1 MKRCIFV
8 TSNQNNPNHYMKY
21 KLLCLFVLL
30 SFSLSDLYADIELSS
45 KQMRTSDGL
54 PSNSVRC
61 MFQDS
66 KGFLWLGT
74 LDGLTRYD
82 GNTFLTY
89 QLESGKHDQISLAD
103 NRIKHVAEDK
113 NGFLWIKTVPEL
125 FSCYDL
131 QKACFVDF
139 TGTGSDG
146 ENYSEIFMS
155 SNGDVWLWHRRNGVR
170 QIVCEDDRTMTSVK
184 FRTKFGNLPDD
195 RIKFINEDS
204 SGRIWIGTM
213 QGLAS
218 VYKGKVEFIDRKLNF
233 SSSFPHG
240 EDMYFLTKSGDVY
253 RCVNGSKKIDCL
265 ASLSAI
271 AGNTSVSTHSLIKD
285 KWVIFTSSEGVYEF
299 DFQNFQ
305 ITPCRELKINNGKV
319 IHDNYGDCWAYNNT
333 GRIYYINSKSGEIK
347 DFQLIPEEKMKYID
361 YERYHVV
368 RDDRGIVWISTYG
381 NGLFTYDIQE
391 DRLEHFVS
399 EGKNAGPIGSD
410 FLLCLMKDRTGGIW
424 VSSEYSGLSHISISN
439 KGITHVYP
447 ESPDVFDRSNTIRLL
462 TKMSNGDIWAGTRR
476 GGLYNYDSH
485 LKTKIDNHYLPYNI
499 YAISEDSRGNIWM
512 GTRGDGLK
520 IGDTWYK
527 RDPSNLFALS
537 HSNIYSIL
545 RDKKN
550 RMWVGTFGGGLEL
563 AEPTEKGQYKFRH
576 FFQGKK
582 YGLQIVRVMTEDE
595 KGMIWMG
602 TSEGICIFHPDSLI
616 ANEDNYHLFS
626 YTDGNFCSNEI
637 RCLFRDSKGR
647 MWVGTSGAGLNL
659 CELTDDCQ
667 SLKYTHYGIAEGL
680 VNNMVQSILEDHSGQ
695 LWIATEYGISRFN
708 PNSHSFENYFFSSYT
723 LGNVYSENSACMG
736 ADGKLIFGTNY
747 GLTIIDPKKIPTE
760 RLLSPIV
767 ITGLSVNGIQVK
779 PNMPGSPLQESLAYS
794 DKITLKY
801 FQNSFMLDFSTLDY
815 SDNGQIKYMYWLE
828 NYDKGWNVPSSL
840 SFATYKYLEPGSYI
854 FHVKYCDGAG
864 IWNDTETTL
873 KIVIVPPFWKTNWAM
888 LGYFILILIA
898 LYFTYRIIFNFN
910 RLRNRINVEK
920 QLTEYKLVFFTNISH
935 EFRTPLTLI
944 LGQIEVLMQMDLGT
958 TIYNRILRIYK
969 NAWHMRNLIS
979 ELLDFRKQEQG
990 YLKLKVEEQNLV
1002 TFTRQIY
1009 MCFYEYAQ
1017 KKEITYRFDN
1027 VEETISVWF
1036 DSKQLQKVIFNLLSN
1051 AFKYTPNKGSIRVE
1065 VRMLA
1070 SQAIV
1075 SVCDTGVGI
1084 PEEHISKIFER
1095 FYQTDNSSSFTLGTG
1110 IGLALAKGIMNMH
1123 HGKIDVESTVG
1134 KGTKFTLS
1142 LPLGNRH
1149 FSDEEMATV
1158 ESRESVIISEA
1169 VPMLPF
1175 EQIMDVE
1182 EEKTK
1187 VQENIKEE
1195 DKPIILLVDDNEE
1208 LLSMLEDLFL
1218 PIYKVYIAHDG
1229 REGLEMARQ
1238 IQPDLIISDV
1248 MMPEMSGKELCYKIK
1263 TNVELSHISV
1273 VLLTA
1278 QTSVEYVVEGLMFGA
1293 DDYVTKP
1300 FNVKVLIARC
1310 NNLIKNKKRLIA
1322 HYAGKTITESPVTE
1336 AINERDKELL
1346 AKCVNI
1352 IKENF
1357 ENPAFDV
1364 TALASELCVGRSKL
1378 YMQFKQMTGLT
1389 PNEFILKI
1397 KLDEAMSLLKNHPEL
1412 NISEI
1417 SIRLGFSSPRYF
1429 SKSFKA
1435 FFGVAPQTVR
1445 SRKKE

>member
-1 MKRCIFV
+1 MLLRYLKKIFYNSVAELREYKDGLALLTQGGVAFMDPV
-8 TSNQNNPNHYMKY
+8 TEKFSPLSNDVNVR
-21 KLLCLFVLL
+21 KLLNKR
-30 SFSLSDLYADIELSS
+30 YAFE
-45 KQMRTSDGL
+45 
-54 PSNSVRC
+54 
-61 MFQDS
+61 
-66 KGFLWLGT
+66 
-74 LDGLTRYD
+74 
-82 GNTFLTY
+82 TFLID
-89 QLESGKHDQISLAD
+89 S
-103 NRIKHVAEDK
+103 
-113 NGFLWIKTVPEL
+113 
-125 FSCYDL
+125 
-131 QKACFVDF
+131 
-139 TGTGSDG
+139 
-146 ENYSEIFMS
+146 
-155 SNGDVWLWHRRNGVR
+155 R
-170 QIVCEDDRTMTSVK
+170 QRM
-184 FRTKFGNLPDD
+184 
-195 RIKFINEDS
+195 
-204 SGRIWIGTM
+204 W
-213 QGLAS
+213 LAS
-218 VYKGKVEFIDRKLNF
+218 VNGGVICVDLPSSKITEYAMDTNNPSSIGRFKVV
-233 SSSFPHG
+233 H
-240 EDMYFLTKSGDVY
+240 
-253 RCVNGSKKIDCL
+253 
-265 ASLSAI
+265 
-271 AGNTSVSTHSLIKD
+271 
-285 KWVIFTSSEGVYEF
+285 IF
-299 DFQNFQ
+299 
-305 ITPCRELKINNGKV
+305 
-319 IHDNYGDCWAYNNT
+319 
-333 GRIYYINSKSGEIK
+333 
-347 DFQLIPEEKMKYID
+347 
-361 YERYHVV
+361 
-368 RDDRGIVWISTYG
+368 
-381 NGLFTYDIQE
+381 
-391 DRLEHFVS
+391 
-399 EGKNAGPIGSD
+399 
-410 FLLCLMKDRTGGIW
+410 
-424 VSSEYSGLSHISISN
+424 
-439 KGITHVYP
+439 
-447 ESPDVFDRSNTIRLL
+447 
-462 TKMSNGDIWAGTRR
+462 
-476 GGLYNYDSH
+476 
-485 LKTKIDNHYLPYNI
+485 
-499 YAISEDSRGNIWM
+499 EDSRGSVFFCTIGSGIYEYQEGEQSFKSYSTSNQCLPSDYCYYICESVEDHRLFILH
-512 GTRGDGLK
+512 GKGL
-520 IGDTWYK
+520 
-527 RDPSNLFALS
+527 
-537 HSNIYSIL
+537 SIF
-545 RDKKN
+545 N
-550 RMWVGTFGGGLEL
+550 R
-563 AEPTEKGQYKFRH
+563 EKGE
-576 FFQGKK
+576 
-582 YGLQIVRVMTEDE
+582 VENT
-595 KGMIWMG
+595 
-602 TSEGICIFHPDSLI
+602 
-616 ANEDNYHLFS
+616 YHLFNQTYS
-626 YTDGNFCSNEI
+626 QGSALYLDKNGTLFISGTNGLALFQKQSLYALPSKSLLNFDKLFIFNEEI
-637 RCLFRDSKGR
+637 CPNDQ
-647 MWVGTSGAGLNL
+647 SGI
-659 CELTDDCQ
+659 LTDILAKTSDIYLSYKQ
-667 SLKYTHYGIAEGL
+667 NNITVEFASFNYNNDRNRLFEYRLEGFDKAWTQTTGTTITYTNLPPGEY
-680 VNNMVQSILEDHSGQ
+680 ILRARPLAGKENLDEEVHLNIHVSAPFY
-695 LWIATEYGISRFN
+695 ATVWA
-708 PNSHSFENYFFSSYT
+708 YFFYLLCLLGVMIAFIRFKTRQAALKSS
-723 LGNVYSENSACMG
+723 LE
-736 ADGKLIFGTNY
+736 F
-747 GLTIIDPKKIPTE
+747 E
-760 RLLSPIV
+760 RKEKERIEEL
-767 ITGLSVNGIQVK
+767 NQVK
-779 PNMPGSPLQESLAYS
+779 
-794 DKITLKY
+794 
-801 FQNSFMLDFSTLDY
+801 
-815 SDNGQIKYMYWLE
+815 
-828 NYDKGWNVPSSL
+828 
-840 SFATYKYLEPGSYI
+840 
-854 FHVKYCDGAG
+854 
-864 IWNDTETTL
+864 
-873 KIVIVPPFWKTNWAM
+873 
-888 LGYFILILIA
+888 
-898 LYFTYRIIFNFN
+898 
-910 RLRNRINVEK
+910 LR
-920 QLTEYKLVFFTNISH
+920 FFTNISH

-1322 HYAGKTITESPVTE
+1322 HYAGKTITESPVAE

>member
-1 MKRCIFV
+1 M
-8 TSNQNNPNHYMKY
+8 
-21 KLLCLFVLL
+21 
-30 SFSLSDLYADIELSS
+30 A
-45 KQMRTSDGL
+45 
-54 PSNSVRC
+54 
-61 MFQDS
+61 
-66 KGFLWLGT
+66 
-74 LDGLTRYD
+74 
-82 GNTFLTY
+82 
-89 QLESGKHDQISLAD
+89 
-103 NRIKHVAEDK
+103 
-113 NGFLWIKTVPEL
+113 
-125 FSCYDL
+125 
-131 QKACFVDF
+131 
-139 TGTGSDG
+139 
-146 ENYSEIFMS
+146 
-155 SNGDVWLWHRRNGVR
+155 
-170 QIVCEDDRTMTSVK
+170 
-184 FRTKFGNLPDD
+184 
-195 RIKFINEDS
+195 EDS
-204 SGRIWIGTM
+204 SGRLWICTEGGGLNCYNADTGIFTRYQHRKGDASSVGSNNLKSIFYRKENERLYVGAHLGGIFVLDLKSNKGHTLHNIVGDPTSLPHEIVNDIQEYKDGLALLT
-213 QGLAS
+213 QGGVAFMDPVTEKFSPLSNDVNVRKLLNKRYAFETFLIDSRQRMWLAS
-218 VYKGKVEFIDRKLNF
+218 VNGGVICVDLPSSKITEYAMDTNNPSSIGRFKVV
-233 SSSFPHG
+233 H
-240 EDMYFLTKSGDVY
+240 
-253 RCVNGSKKIDCL
+253 
-265 ASLSAI
+265 
-271 AGNTSVSTHSLIKD
+271 
-285 KWVIFTSSEGVYEF
+285 IF
-299 DFQNFQ
+299 
-305 ITPCRELKINNGKV
+305 
-319 IHDNYGDCWAYNNT
+319 
-333 GRIYYINSKSGEIK
+333 
-347 DFQLIPEEKMKYID
+347 
-361 YERYHVV
+361 
-368 RDDRGIVWISTYG
+368 
-381 NGLFTYDIQE
+381 
-391 DRLEHFVS
+391 
-399 EGKNAGPIGSD
+399 
-410 FLLCLMKDRTGGIW
+410 
-424 VSSEYSGLSHISISN
+424 
-439 KGITHVYP
+439 
-447 ESPDVFDRSNTIRLL
+447 
-462 TKMSNGDIWAGTRR
+462 
-476 GGLYNYDSH
+476 
-485 LKTKIDNHYLPYNI
+485 
-499 YAISEDSRGNIWM
+499 EDSRGSVFFCTIGSGIYEYQEGEQSFKSYSTSNQCLPSDYCYYICESVEDHRLFILH
-512 GTRGDGLK
+512 GKGL
-520 IGDTWYK
+520 
-527 RDPSNLFALS
+527 
-537 HSNIYSIL
+537 SIF
-545 RDKKN
+545 N
-550 RMWVGTFGGGLEL
+550 R
-563 AEPTEKGQYKFRH
+563 EKGE
-576 FFQGKK
+576 
-582 YGLQIVRVMTEDE
+582 VENT
-595 KGMIWMG
+595 
-602 TSEGICIFHPDSLI
+602 
-616 ANEDNYHLFS
+616 YHLFNQTYS
-626 YTDGNFCSNEI
+626 QGSALYLDKNGTLFISGTNGLALFQKQSLYALPSKSLLNFDKLFIFNEEI
-637 RCLFRDSKGR
+637 CPNDQ
-647 MWVGTSGAGLNL
+647 SGI
-659 CELTDDCQ
+659 LTDILAKTSDIYLSYKQ
-667 SLKYTHYGIAEGL
+667 NNITVEFASFNYNNDRNRLFEYRLEGFDKAWTQTTGTTITYTNLPPGEY
-680 VNNMVQSILEDHSGQ
+680 ILRARPLAGKENLDEEVHLNIHVSAPFY
-695 LWIATEYGISRFN
+695 ATVWA
-708 PNSHSFENYFFSSYT
+708 YFFYLLCLLGVMIAFIRFKTRQAALKSS
-723 LGNVYSENSACMG
+723 LE
-736 ADGKLIFGTNY
+736 F
-747 GLTIIDPKKIPTE
+747 E
-760 RLLSPIV
+760 RKEKERIEEL
-767 ITGLSVNGIQVK
+767 NQVK
-779 PNMPGSPLQESLAYS
+779 
-794 DKITLKY
+794 
-801 FQNSFMLDFSTLDY
+801 
-815 SDNGQIKYMYWLE
+815 
-828 NYDKGWNVPSSL
+828 
-840 SFATYKYLEPGSYI
+840 
-854 FHVKYCDGAG
+854 
-864 IWNDTETTL
+864 
-873 KIVIVPPFWKTNWAM
+873 
-888 LGYFILILIA
+888 
-898 LYFTYRIIFNFN
+898 
-910 RLRNRINVEK
+910 LR
-920 QLTEYKLVFFTNISH
+920 FFTNISH

-1149 FSDEEMATV
+1149 FSDEEMTTV

>member
-1 MKRCIFV
+1 MWICTEGGGLNCYNADTGIFTRYQHRKGDASSVGSNNLKSIFYRKENERLYVGAHLGGIFV
-8 TSNQNNPNHYMKY
+8 LDLKSNKGHTLHNIVGDPTSLPHEIVNDIQEYKDGLALLTQGGVAFMDPVTEKFSPLSNDVNVR
-21 KLLCLFVLL
+21 KLLNKR
-30 SFSLSDLYADIELSS
+30 YAFE
-45 KQMRTSDGL
+45 
-54 PSNSVRC
+54 
-61 MFQDS
+61 
-66 KGFLWLGT
+66 
-74 LDGLTRYD
+74 
-82 GNTFLTY
+82 TFLID
-89 QLESGKHDQISLAD
+89 S
-103 NRIKHVAEDK
+103 
-113 NGFLWIKTVPEL
+113 
-125 FSCYDL
+125 
-131 QKACFVDF
+131 
-139 TGTGSDG
+139 
-146 ENYSEIFMS
+146 
-155 SNGDVWLWHRRNGVR
+155 R
-170 QIVCEDDRTMTSVK
+170 QRM
-184 FRTKFGNLPDD
+184 
-195 RIKFINEDS
+195 
-204 SGRIWIGTM
+204 W
-213 QGLAS
+213 LAS
-218 VYKGKVEFIDRKLNF
+218 VNGGVICVDLPSSKITEYAMDTNNPSSIGRFKVV
-233 SSSFPHG
+233 H
-240 EDMYFLTKSGDVY
+240 
-253 RCVNGSKKIDCL
+253 
-265 ASLSAI
+265 
-271 AGNTSVSTHSLIKD
+271 
-285 KWVIFTSSEGVYEF
+285 IF
-299 DFQNFQ
+299 
-305 ITPCRELKINNGKV
+305 
-319 IHDNYGDCWAYNNT
+319 
-333 GRIYYINSKSGEIK
+333 
-347 DFQLIPEEKMKYID
+347 
-361 YERYHVV
+361 
-368 RDDRGIVWISTYG
+368 
-381 NGLFTYDIQE
+381 
-391 DRLEHFVS
+391 
-399 EGKNAGPIGSD
+399 
-410 FLLCLMKDRTGGIW
+410 
-424 VSSEYSGLSHISISN
+424 
-439 KGITHVYP
+439 
-447 ESPDVFDRSNTIRLL
+447 
-462 TKMSNGDIWAGTRR
+462 
-476 GGLYNYDSH
+476 
-485 LKTKIDNHYLPYNI
+485 
-499 YAISEDSRGNIWM
+499 EDSRGSVFFCTIGSGIYEYQEGEQSFKSYSTSNQCLPSDYCYYICESVEDHRLFILH
-512 GTRGDGLK
+512 GKGL
-520 IGDTWYK
+520 
-527 RDPSNLFALS
+527 
-537 HSNIYSIL
+537 SIF
-545 RDKKN
+545 N
-550 RMWVGTFGGGLEL
+550 R
-563 AEPTEKGQYKFRH
+563 EKGE
-576 FFQGKK
+576 
-582 YGLQIVRVMTEDE
+582 VENT
-595 KGMIWMG
+595 
-602 TSEGICIFHPDSLI
+602 
-616 ANEDNYHLFS
+616 YHLFNQTYS
-626 YTDGNFCSNEI
+626 QGSALYLDKNGTLFISGTNGLALFQKQSLYALPSKSLLNFDKLFIFNEEI
-637 RCLFRDSKGR
+637 CPNDQ
-647 MWVGTSGAGLNL
+647 SGI
-659 CELTDDCQ
+659 LTDILAKTSDIYLSYKQ
-667 SLKYTHYGIAEGL
+667 NNITVEFASFNYNNDRNRLFEYRLEGFDKAWTQTTGTTITYTNLPPGEY
-680 VNNMVQSILEDHSGQ
+680 ILRARPLAGKENLDEEVHLNIHVSAPFY
-695 LWIATEYGISRFN
+695 ATVWA
-708 PNSHSFENYFFSSYT
+708 YFFYLLCLLGVMIAFIRFKTRQAALKSS
-723 LGNVYSENSACMG
+723 LE
-736 ADGKLIFGTNY
+736 F
-747 GLTIIDPKKIPTE
+747 E
-760 RLLSPIV
+760 RKEKERIEEL
-767 ITGLSVNGIQVK
+767 NQVK
-779 PNMPGSPLQESLAYS
+779 
-794 DKITLKY
+794 
-801 FQNSFMLDFSTLDY
+801 
-815 SDNGQIKYMYWLE
+815 
-828 NYDKGWNVPSSL
+828 
-840 SFATYKYLEPGSYI
+840 
-854 FHVKYCDGAG
+854 
-864 IWNDTETTL
+864 
-873 KIVIVPPFWKTNWAM
+873 
-888 LGYFILILIA
+888 
-898 LYFTYRIIFNFN
+898 
-910 RLRNRINVEK
+910 LR
-920 QLTEYKLVFFTNISH
+920 FFTNISH

-1322 HYAGKTITESPVTE
+1322 HYAGKTITESPVAE

>member
-1 MKRCIFV
+1 MYLDKNGTLFISGTNGLALFQKQSLYALPSKSLLNFDKLFIFNEEICPNDQSGILTDILAK
-8 TSNQNNPNHYMKY
+8 TSDIYLSYKQNNITVEFASFNYNNDRNRLFEYRLEGFDKAWTQTTGTTITYTNLPPGEYILRARPLAGKENLDEEVHLNIHVSAPFYATVWAY
-21 KLLCLFVLL
+21 FFYLLCLLGVMIAFIRFKTRQAALK
-30 SFSLSDLYADIELSS
+30 SSLEFERKEKERIE
-45 KQMRTSDGL
+45 
-54 PSNSVRC
+54 
-61 MFQDS
+61 
-66 KGFLWLGT
+66 
-74 LDGLTRYD
+74 
-82 GNTFLTY
+82 
-89 QLESGKHDQISLAD
+89 
-103 NRIKHVAEDK
+103 
-113 NGFLWIKTVPEL
+113 EL
-125 FSCYDL
+125 
-131 QKACFVDF
+131 
-139 TGTGSDG
+139 
-146 ENYSEIFMS
+146 N
-155 SNGDVWLWHRRNGVR
+155 
-170 QIVCEDDRTMTSVK
+170 
-184 FRTKFGNLPDD
+184 
-195 RIKFINEDS
+195 
-204 SGRIWIGTM
+204 
-213 QGLAS
+213 
-218 VYKGKVEFIDRKLNF
+218 
-233 SSSFPHG
+233 
-240 EDMYFLTKSGDVY
+240 
-253 RCVNGSKKIDCL
+253 
-265 ASLSAI
+265 
-271 AGNTSVSTHSLIKD
+271 
-285 KWVIFTSSEGVYEF
+285 
-299 DFQNFQ
+299 
-305 ITPCRELKINNGKV
+305 
-319 IHDNYGDCWAYNNT
+319 
-333 GRIYYINSKSGEIK
+333 
-347 DFQLIPEEKMKYID
+347 
-361 YERYHVV
+361 
-368 RDDRGIVWISTYG
+368 
-381 NGLFTYDIQE
+381 
-391 DRLEHFVS
+391 
-399 EGKNAGPIGSD
+399 
-410 FLLCLMKDRTGGIW
+410 
-424 VSSEYSGLSHISISN
+424 
-439 KGITHVYP
+439 
-447 ESPDVFDRSNTIRLL
+447 
-462 TKMSNGDIWAGTRR
+462 
-476 GGLYNYDSH
+476 
-485 LKTKIDNHYLPYNI
+485 
-499 YAISEDSRGNIWM
+499 
-512 GTRGDGLK
+512 
-520 IGDTWYK
+520 
-527 RDPSNLFALS
+527 
-537 HSNIYSIL
+537 
-545 RDKKN
+545 
-550 RMWVGTFGGGLEL
+550 
-563 AEPTEKGQYKFRH
+563 
-576 FFQGKK
+576 
-582 YGLQIVRVMTEDE
+582 
-595 KGMIWMG
+595 
-602 TSEGICIFHPDSLI
+602 
-616 ANEDNYHLFS
+616 
-626 YTDGNFCSNEI
+626 
-637 RCLFRDSKGR
+637 
-647 MWVGTSGAGLNL
+647 
-659 CELTDDCQ
+659 
-667 SLKYTHYGIAEGL
+667 
-680 VNNMVQSILEDHSGQ
+680 
-695 LWIATEYGISRFN
+695 
-708 PNSHSFENYFFSSYT
+708 
-723 LGNVYSENSACMG
+723 
-736 ADGKLIFGTNY
+736 
-747 GLTIIDPKKIPTE
+747 
-760 RLLSPIV
+760 
-767 ITGLSVNGIQVK
+767 QVK
-779 PNMPGSPLQESLAYS
+779 
-794 DKITLKY
+794 
-801 FQNSFMLDFSTLDY
+801 
-815 SDNGQIKYMYWLE
+815 
-828 NYDKGWNVPSSL
+828 
-840 SFATYKYLEPGSYI
+840 
-854 FHVKYCDGAG
+854 
-864 IWNDTETTL
+864 
-873 KIVIVPPFWKTNWAM
+873 
-888 LGYFILILIA
+888 
-898 LYFTYRIIFNFN
+898 
-910 RLRNRINVEK
+910 LR
-920 QLTEYKLVFFTNISH
+920 FFTNISH

>member
-1 MKRCIFV
+1 LFIFNEEICPNDQSGILTDILAK
-8 TSNQNNPNHYMKY
+8 TSDIYLSYKQNNITVEFASFNYNNDRNRLFEYRLEGFDKAWTQTTGTTITYTNLPPGEYILRARPLAGKENLDEEVHLNIHVSAPFYATVWAY
-21 KLLCLFVLL
+21 FFYLLCLLGVMIAFIRFKTRQAALK
-30 SFSLSDLYADIELSS
+30 SSLEFERKEKERIE
-45 KQMRTSDGL
+45 
-54 PSNSVRC
+54 
-61 MFQDS
+61 
-66 KGFLWLGT
+66 
-74 LDGLTRYD
+74 
-82 GNTFLTY
+82 
-89 QLESGKHDQISLAD
+89 
-103 NRIKHVAEDK
+103 
-113 NGFLWIKTVPEL
+113 EL
-125 FSCYDL
+125 
-131 QKACFVDF
+131 
-139 TGTGSDG
+139 
-146 ENYSEIFMS
+146 N
-155 SNGDVWLWHRRNGVR
+155 
-170 QIVCEDDRTMTSVK
+170 
-184 FRTKFGNLPDD
+184 
-195 RIKFINEDS
+195 
-204 SGRIWIGTM
+204 
-213 QGLAS
+213 
-218 VYKGKVEFIDRKLNF
+218 
-233 SSSFPHG
+233 
-240 EDMYFLTKSGDVY
+240 
-253 RCVNGSKKIDCL
+253 
-265 ASLSAI
+265 
-271 AGNTSVSTHSLIKD
+271 
-285 KWVIFTSSEGVYEF
+285 
-299 DFQNFQ
+299 
-305 ITPCRELKINNGKV
+305 
-319 IHDNYGDCWAYNNT
+319 
-333 GRIYYINSKSGEIK
+333 
-347 DFQLIPEEKMKYID
+347 
-361 YERYHVV
+361 
-368 RDDRGIVWISTYG
+368 
-381 NGLFTYDIQE
+381 
-391 DRLEHFVS
+391 
-399 EGKNAGPIGSD
+399 
-410 FLLCLMKDRTGGIW
+410 
-424 VSSEYSGLSHISISN
+424 
-439 KGITHVYP
+439 
-447 ESPDVFDRSNTIRLL
+447 
-462 TKMSNGDIWAGTRR
+462 
-476 GGLYNYDSH
+476 
-485 LKTKIDNHYLPYNI
+485 
-499 YAISEDSRGNIWM
+499 
-512 GTRGDGLK
+512 
-520 IGDTWYK
+520 
-527 RDPSNLFALS
+527 
-537 HSNIYSIL
+537 
-545 RDKKN
+545 
-550 RMWVGTFGGGLEL
+550 
-563 AEPTEKGQYKFRH
+563 
-576 FFQGKK
+576 
-582 YGLQIVRVMTEDE
+582 
-595 KGMIWMG
+595 
-602 TSEGICIFHPDSLI
+602 
-616 ANEDNYHLFS
+616 
-626 YTDGNFCSNEI
+626 
-637 RCLFRDSKGR
+637 
-647 MWVGTSGAGLNL
+647 
-659 CELTDDCQ
+659 
-667 SLKYTHYGIAEGL
+667 
-680 VNNMVQSILEDHSGQ
+680 
-695 LWIATEYGISRFN
+695 
-708 PNSHSFENYFFSSYT
+708 
-723 LGNVYSENSACMG
+723 
-736 ADGKLIFGTNY
+736 
-747 GLTIIDPKKIPTE
+747 
-760 RLLSPIV
+760 
-767 ITGLSVNGIQVK
+767 QVK
-779 PNMPGSPLQESLAYS
+779 
-794 DKITLKY
+794 
-801 FQNSFMLDFSTLDY
+801 
-815 SDNGQIKYMYWLE
+815 
-828 NYDKGWNVPSSL
+828 
-840 SFATYKYLEPGSYI
+840 
-854 FHVKYCDGAG
+854 
-864 IWNDTETTL
+864 
-873 KIVIVPPFWKTNWAM
+873 
-888 LGYFILILIA
+888 
-898 LYFTYRIIFNFN
+898 
-910 RLRNRINVEK
+910 LR
-920 QLTEYKLVFFTNISH
+920 FFTNISH

-1273 VLLTA
+1273 ILLTA

>member
-1 MKRCIFV
+1 MNCYNADTGIFTRYQHRKGDASSVGSNNLKSIFYRKENERLYVGAHLGGIFV
-8 TSNQNNPNHYMKY
+8 LDLKSNKGHTLHNIVGDPTSLPHEIVNDIQEYKDGLALLTQGGVAFMDPVTEKFSPLSNDVNVR
-21 KLLCLFVLL
+21 KLLNKR
-30 SFSLSDLYADIELSS
+30 YAFE
-45 KQMRTSDGL
+45 
-54 PSNSVRC
+54 
-61 MFQDS
+61 
-66 KGFLWLGT
+66 
-74 LDGLTRYD
+74 
-82 GNTFLTY
+82 TFLID
-89 QLESGKHDQISLAD
+89 S
-103 NRIKHVAEDK
+103 
-113 NGFLWIKTVPEL
+113 
-125 FSCYDL
+125 
-131 QKACFVDF
+131 
-139 TGTGSDG
+139 
-146 ENYSEIFMS
+146 
-155 SNGDVWLWHRRNGVR
+155 R
-170 QIVCEDDRTMTSVK
+170 QRM
-184 FRTKFGNLPDD
+184 
-195 RIKFINEDS
+195 
-204 SGRIWIGTM
+204 W
-213 QGLAS
+213 LAS
-218 VYKGKVEFIDRKLNF
+218 VNGGVICVDLPSSKITEYAMDTNNPSSIGRFKVV
-233 SSSFPHG
+233 H
-240 EDMYFLTKSGDVY
+240 
-253 RCVNGSKKIDCL
+253 
-265 ASLSAI
+265 
-271 AGNTSVSTHSLIKD
+271 
-285 KWVIFTSSEGVYEF
+285 IF
-299 DFQNFQ
+299 
-305 ITPCRELKINNGKV
+305 
-319 IHDNYGDCWAYNNT
+319 
-333 GRIYYINSKSGEIK
+333 
-347 DFQLIPEEKMKYID
+347 
-361 YERYHVV
+361 
-368 RDDRGIVWISTYG
+368 
-381 NGLFTYDIQE
+381 
-391 DRLEHFVS
+391 
-399 EGKNAGPIGSD
+399 
-410 FLLCLMKDRTGGIW
+410 
-424 VSSEYSGLSHISISN
+424 
-439 KGITHVYP
+439 
-447 ESPDVFDRSNTIRLL
+447 
-462 TKMSNGDIWAGTRR
+462 
-476 GGLYNYDSH
+476 
-485 LKTKIDNHYLPYNI
+485 
-499 YAISEDSRGNIWM
+499 EDSRGSVFFCTIGSGIYEYQEGEQSFKSYSTSNQCLPSDYCYYICESVEDHRLFILH
-512 GTRGDGLK
+512 GKGL
-520 IGDTWYK
+520 
-527 RDPSNLFALS
+527 
-537 HSNIYSIL
+537 SIF
-545 RDKKN
+545 N
-550 RMWVGTFGGGLEL
+550 R
-563 AEPTEKGQYKFRH
+563 EKGE
-576 FFQGKK
+576 
-582 YGLQIVRVMTEDE
+582 VENT
-595 KGMIWMG
+595 
-602 TSEGICIFHPDSLI
+602 
-616 ANEDNYHLFS
+616 YHLFNQTYS
-626 YTDGNFCSNEI
+626 QGSALYLDKNGTLFISGTNGLALFQKQSLYALPSKNLLNFDKLFIFNEEI
-637 RCLFRDSKGR
+637 CPNDQ
-647 MWVGTSGAGLNL
+647 SGI
-659 CELTDDCQ
+659 LTDILAKTSDIYLSYKQ
-667 SLKYTHYGIAEGL
+667 NNITVEFASFNYNNDRNRLFEYRLEGFDKAWTQTTTGTTITYTNLPPGEY
-680 VNNMVQSILEDHSGQ
+680 ILRARPLAGKENLDEEVHLNIHVSAPFY
-695 LWIATEYGISRFN
+695 ATVWA
-708 PNSHSFENYFFSSYT
+708 YFFYLLCLLGVMIAFIRFKTRQAALKSS
-723 LGNVYSENSACMG
+723 LE
-736 ADGKLIFGTNY
+736 F
-747 GLTIIDPKKIPTE
+747 E
-760 RLLSPIV
+760 RKEKERIEEL
-767 ITGLSVNGIQVK
+767 NQVK
-779 PNMPGSPLQESLAYS
+779 
-794 DKITLKY
+794 
-801 FQNSFMLDFSTLDY
+801 
-815 SDNGQIKYMYWLE
+815 
-828 NYDKGWNVPSSL
+828 
-840 SFATYKYLEPGSYI
+840 
-854 FHVKYCDGAG
+854 
-864 IWNDTETTL
+864 
-873 KIVIVPPFWKTNWAM
+873 
-888 LGYFILILIA
+888 
-898 LYFTYRIIFNFN
+898 
-910 RLRNRINVEK
+910 LR
-920 QLTEYKLVFFTNISH
+920 FFTNISH

>member
-1 MKRCIFV
+1 MSDNQIRCVLEDDFKHIWVGTFRGLDCYDPTIDKWEHYTRYGDSPNTLSHHSV
-8 TSNQNNPNHYMKY
+8 LSLHKDMQGNIWVGTYYGGVNVFNPSKTSNHFYYAEPLQED
-21 KLLCLFVLL
+21 CL
-30 SFSLSDLYADIELSS
+30 SF
-45 KQMRTSDGL
+45 
-54 PSNSVRC
+54 PVV
-61 MFQDS
+61 
-66 KGFLWLGT
+66 
-74 LDGLTRYD
+74 
-82 GNTFLTY
+82 
-89 QLESGKHDQISLAD
+89 GKMA
-103 NRIKHVAEDK
+103 
-113 NGFLWIKTVPEL
+113 
-125 FSCYDL
+125 
-131 QKACFVDF
+131 
-139 TGTGSDG
+139 
-146 ENYSEIFMS
+146 
-155 SNGDVWLWHRRNGVR
+155 
-170 QIVCEDDRTMTSVK
+170 
-184 FRTKFGNLPDD
+184 
-195 RIKFINEDS
+195 EDS
-204 SGRIWIGTM
+204 SGRLWICTEGGGLNCYNADTGIFTRYQHRKGDASSVGSNNLKSIFYRKENERLYVGAHLGGIFVLDLKSNKGHTLHNIVGDPTSLPHEIVNDIQEYKDGLALLT
-213 QGLAS
+213 QGGVAFMDPVTEKFSPLSNDVNVRKLLNKRYAFETFLIDSRQRMWLAS
-218 VYKGKVEFIDRKLNF
+218 VNGGVICVDLPSSKITEYAMDTNNPSSIGRFKVV
-233 SSSFPHG
+233 H
-240 EDMYFLTKSGDVY
+240 
-253 RCVNGSKKIDCL
+253 
-265 ASLSAI
+265 
-271 AGNTSVSTHSLIKD
+271 
-285 KWVIFTSSEGVYEF
+285 IF
-299 DFQNFQ
+299 
-305 ITPCRELKINNGKV
+305 
-319 IHDNYGDCWAYNNT
+319 
-333 GRIYYINSKSGEIK
+333 
-347 DFQLIPEEKMKYID
+347 
-361 YERYHVV
+361 
-368 RDDRGIVWISTYG
+368 
-381 NGLFTYDIQE
+381 
-391 DRLEHFVS
+391 
-399 EGKNAGPIGSD
+399 
-410 FLLCLMKDRTGGIW
+410 
-424 VSSEYSGLSHISISN
+424 
-439 KGITHVYP
+439 
-447 ESPDVFDRSNTIRLL
+447 
-462 TKMSNGDIWAGTRR
+462 
-476 GGLYNYDSH
+476 
-485 LKTKIDNHYLPYNI
+485 
-499 YAISEDSRGNIWM
+499 EDSRGSVFFCTIGSGIYEYQEGEQSFKSYSTSNQCLPSDYCYYICESVEDHRLFILH
-512 GTRGDGLK
+512 GKGL
-520 IGDTWYK
+520 
-527 RDPSNLFALS
+527 
-537 HSNIYSIL
+537 SIF
-545 RDKKN
+545 N
-550 RMWVGTFGGGLEL
+550 R
-563 AEPTEKGQYKFRH
+563 EKGE
-576 FFQGKK
+576 
-582 YGLQIVRVMTEDE
+582 VENT
-595 KGMIWMG
+595 
-602 TSEGICIFHPDSLI
+602 
-616 ANEDNYHLFS
+616 YHLFNQTYS
-626 YTDGNFCSNEI
+626 QGSALYLDKNGTLFISGTNGLALFQKQSLYALPSKNLLNFDKLFIFNEEI
-637 RCLFRDSKGR
+637 CPNDQ
-647 MWVGTSGAGLNL
+647 SGI
-659 CELTDDCQ
+659 LTDILAKTSDIYLSYKQ
-667 SLKYTHYGIAEGL
+667 NNITVEFASFNYNNDRNRLFEYRLEGFDKAWTQTTGTTITYTNLPPGEY
-680 VNNMVQSILEDHSGQ
+680 ILRARPLAGKENLDEEVHLNIHVSAPFY
-695 LWIATEYGISRFN
+695 ATVWA
-708 PNSHSFENYFFSSYT
+708 YFFYLLCLLGVMIAFIRFKTRQAALKSS
-723 LGNVYSENSACMG
+723 LE
-736 ADGKLIFGTNY
+736 F
-747 GLTIIDPKKIPTE
+747 E
-760 RLLSPIV
+760 RKEKERIEEL
-767 ITGLSVNGIQVK
+767 NQVK
-779 PNMPGSPLQESLAYS
+779 
-794 DKITLKY
+794 
-801 FQNSFMLDFSTLDY
+801 
-815 SDNGQIKYMYWLE
+815 
-828 NYDKGWNVPSSL
+828 
-840 SFATYKYLEPGSYI
+840 
-854 FHVKYCDGAG
+854 
-864 IWNDTETTL
+864 
-873 KIVIVPPFWKTNWAM
+873 
-888 LGYFILILIA
+888 
-898 LYFTYRIIFNFN
+898 
-910 RLRNRINVEK
+910 LR
-920 QLTEYKLVFFTNISH
+920 FFTNISH

-969 NAWHMRNLIS
+969 NAWYMRNLIS

-1051 AFKYTPNKGSIRVE
+1051 AFKYTPNKGSIRV
-1065 VRMLA
+1065 
-1070 SQAIV
+1070 
-1075 SVCDTGVGI
+1075 SVCDTGVSI

>member
-1 MKRCIFV
+1 MPSDYCYYICESVEDHRLFILHGKGLSIFNREKGEV
-8 TSNQNNPNHYMKY
+8 ENTYHLFNQTYSQGSALYLDKNGTLFISGTNGLALFQKQSLYALPSKNLLNFDKLFIFNEEICPNDQSGILTDILAKTSDIYLSYKQNNITVEFASFNYNNDRNRLFEYRLEGFDKAWTQTTGTTITYTNLPPGEYILRARPLAGKENLDKEVHLNIHVSAPFYATVWAY
-21 KLLCLFVLL
+21 FFYLLCLLGVMIAFIRFKTRQAALK
-30 SFSLSDLYADIELSS
+30 SSLEFERKEKERIE
-45 KQMRTSDGL
+45 
-54 PSNSVRC
+54 
-61 MFQDS
+61 
-66 KGFLWLGT
+66 
-74 LDGLTRYD
+74 
-82 GNTFLTY
+82 
-89 QLESGKHDQISLAD
+89 
-103 NRIKHVAEDK
+103 
-113 NGFLWIKTVPEL
+113 EL
-125 FSCYDL
+125 
-131 QKACFVDF
+131 
-139 TGTGSDG
+139 
-146 ENYSEIFMS
+146 N
-155 SNGDVWLWHRRNGVR
+155 
-170 QIVCEDDRTMTSVK
+170 
-184 FRTKFGNLPDD
+184 
-195 RIKFINEDS
+195 
-204 SGRIWIGTM
+204 
-213 QGLAS
+213 
-218 VYKGKVEFIDRKLNF
+218 
-233 SSSFPHG
+233 
-240 EDMYFLTKSGDVY
+240 
-253 RCVNGSKKIDCL
+253 
-265 ASLSAI
+265 
-271 AGNTSVSTHSLIKD
+271 
-285 KWVIFTSSEGVYEF
+285 
-299 DFQNFQ
+299 
-305 ITPCRELKINNGKV
+305 
-319 IHDNYGDCWAYNNT
+319 
-333 GRIYYINSKSGEIK
+333 
-347 DFQLIPEEKMKYID
+347 
-361 YERYHVV
+361 
-368 RDDRGIVWISTYG
+368 
-381 NGLFTYDIQE
+381 
-391 DRLEHFVS
+391 
-399 EGKNAGPIGSD
+399 
-410 FLLCLMKDRTGGIW
+410 
-424 VSSEYSGLSHISISN
+424 
-439 KGITHVYP
+439 
-447 ESPDVFDRSNTIRLL
+447 
-462 TKMSNGDIWAGTRR
+462 
-476 GGLYNYDSH
+476 
-485 LKTKIDNHYLPYNI
+485 
-499 YAISEDSRGNIWM
+499 
-512 GTRGDGLK
+512 
-520 IGDTWYK
+520 
-527 RDPSNLFALS
+527 
-537 HSNIYSIL
+537 
-545 RDKKN
+545 
-550 RMWVGTFGGGLEL
+550 
-563 AEPTEKGQYKFRH
+563 
-576 FFQGKK
+576 
-582 YGLQIVRVMTEDE
+582 
-595 KGMIWMG
+595 
-602 TSEGICIFHPDSLI
+602 
-616 ANEDNYHLFS
+616 
-626 YTDGNFCSNEI
+626 
-637 RCLFRDSKGR
+637 
-647 MWVGTSGAGLNL
+647 
-659 CELTDDCQ
+659 
-667 SLKYTHYGIAEGL
+667 
-680 VNNMVQSILEDHSGQ
+680 
-695 LWIATEYGISRFN
+695 
-708 PNSHSFENYFFSSYT
+708 
-723 LGNVYSENSACMG
+723 
-736 ADGKLIFGTNY
+736 
-747 GLTIIDPKKIPTE
+747 
-760 RLLSPIV
+760 
-767 ITGLSVNGIQVK
+767 QVK
-779 PNMPGSPLQESLAYS
+779 
-794 DKITLKY
+794 
-801 FQNSFMLDFSTLDY
+801 
-815 SDNGQIKYMYWLE
+815 
-828 NYDKGWNVPSSL
+828 
-840 SFATYKYLEPGSYI
+840 
-854 FHVKYCDGAG
+854 
-864 IWNDTETTL
+864 
-873 KIVIVPPFWKTNWAM
+873 
-888 LGYFILILIA
+888 
-898 LYFTYRIIFNFN
+898 
-910 RLRNRINVEK
+910 LR
-920 QLTEYKLVFFTNISH
+920 FFTNISH

>member
-1 MKRCIFV
+1 MNFDKLFIFNEEICPNDQSGILTDILAK
-8 TSNQNNPNHYMKY
+8 TSDIYLSYKQNNITVEFASFNYNNDRNRLFEYRLEGFDKAWAQTTGTTITYTNLPPGEYILRARPLAGKENLDEEVHLNIHVSAPFYATVWAY
-21 KLLCLFVLL
+21 FFYLLCLLGVMIAFIRFKTRQAALK
-30 SFSLSDLYADIELSS
+30 SSLEFERKEKERIE
-45 KQMRTSDGL
+45 
-54 PSNSVRC
+54 
-61 MFQDS
+61 
-66 KGFLWLGT
+66 
-74 LDGLTRYD
+74 
-82 GNTFLTY
+82 
-89 QLESGKHDQISLAD
+89 
-103 NRIKHVAEDK
+103 
-113 NGFLWIKTVPEL
+113 EL
-125 FSCYDL
+125 
-131 QKACFVDF
+131 
-139 TGTGSDG
+139 
-146 ENYSEIFMS
+146 N
-155 SNGDVWLWHRRNGVR
+155 
-170 QIVCEDDRTMTSVK
+170 
-184 FRTKFGNLPDD
+184 
-195 RIKFINEDS
+195 
-204 SGRIWIGTM
+204 
-213 QGLAS
+213 
-218 VYKGKVEFIDRKLNF
+218 
-233 SSSFPHG
+233 
-240 EDMYFLTKSGDVY
+240 
-253 RCVNGSKKIDCL
+253 
-265 ASLSAI
+265 
-271 AGNTSVSTHSLIKD
+271 
-285 KWVIFTSSEGVYEF
+285 
-299 DFQNFQ
+299 
-305 ITPCRELKINNGKV
+305 
-319 IHDNYGDCWAYNNT
+319 
-333 GRIYYINSKSGEIK
+333 
-347 DFQLIPEEKMKYID
+347 
-361 YERYHVV
+361 
-368 RDDRGIVWISTYG
+368 
-381 NGLFTYDIQE
+381 
-391 DRLEHFVS
+391 
-399 EGKNAGPIGSD
+399 
-410 FLLCLMKDRTGGIW
+410 
-424 VSSEYSGLSHISISN
+424 
-439 KGITHVYP
+439 
-447 ESPDVFDRSNTIRLL
+447 
-462 TKMSNGDIWAGTRR
+462 
-476 GGLYNYDSH
+476 
-485 LKTKIDNHYLPYNI
+485 
-499 YAISEDSRGNIWM
+499 
-512 GTRGDGLK
+512 
-520 IGDTWYK
+520 
-527 RDPSNLFALS
+527 
-537 HSNIYSIL
+537 
-545 RDKKN
+545 
-550 RMWVGTFGGGLEL
+550 
-563 AEPTEKGQYKFRH
+563 
-576 FFQGKK
+576 
-582 YGLQIVRVMTEDE
+582 
-595 KGMIWMG
+595 
-602 TSEGICIFHPDSLI
+602 
-616 ANEDNYHLFS
+616 
-626 YTDGNFCSNEI
+626 
-637 RCLFRDSKGR
+637 
-647 MWVGTSGAGLNL
+647 
-659 CELTDDCQ
+659 
-667 SLKYTHYGIAEGL
+667 
-680 VNNMVQSILEDHSGQ
+680 
-695 LWIATEYGISRFN
+695 
-708 PNSHSFENYFFSSYT
+708 
-723 LGNVYSENSACMG
+723 
-736 ADGKLIFGTNY
+736 
-747 GLTIIDPKKIPTE
+747 
-760 RLLSPIV
+760 
-767 ITGLSVNGIQVK
+767 QVK
-779 PNMPGSPLQESLAYS
+779 
-794 DKITLKY
+794 
-801 FQNSFMLDFSTLDY
+801 
-815 SDNGQIKYMYWLE
+815 
-828 NYDKGWNVPSSL
+828 
-840 SFATYKYLEPGSYI
+840 
-854 FHVKYCDGAG
+854 
-864 IWNDTETTL
+864 
-873 KIVIVPPFWKTNWAM
+873 
-888 LGYFILILIA
+888 
-898 LYFTYRIIFNFN
+898 
-910 RLRNRINVEK
+910 LR
-920 QLTEYKLVFFTNISH
+920 FFTNISH

-1273 VLLTA
+1273 ILLTA

>member
-1 MKRCIFV
+1 MD
-8 TSNQNNPNHYMKY
+8 TNNP
-21 KLLCLFVLL
+21 
-30 SFSLSDLYADIELSS
+30 SS
-45 KQMRTSDGL
+45 IGRFK
-54 PSNSVRC
+54 VV
-61 MFQDS
+61 
-66 KGFLWLGT
+66 
-74 LDGLTRYD
+74 
-82 GNTFLTY
+82 
-89 QLESGKHDQISLAD
+89 H
-103 NRIKHVAEDK
+103 
-113 NGFLWIKTVPEL
+113 
-125 FSCYDL
+125 
-131 QKACFVDF
+131 
-139 TGTGSDG
+139 
-146 ENYSEIFMS
+146 IF
-155 SNGDVWLWHRRNGVR
+155 
-170 QIVCEDDRTMTSVK
+170 
-184 FRTKFGNLPDD
+184 
-195 RIKFINEDS
+195 
-204 SGRIWIGTM
+204 
-213 QGLAS
+213 
-218 VYKGKVEFIDRKLNF
+218 
-233 SSSFPHG
+233 
-240 EDMYFLTKSGDVY
+240 
-253 RCVNGSKKIDCL
+253 
-265 ASLSAI
+265 
-271 AGNTSVSTHSLIKD
+271 
-285 KWVIFTSSEGVYEF
+285 
-299 DFQNFQ
+299 
-305 ITPCRELKINNGKV
+305 
-319 IHDNYGDCWAYNNT
+319 
-333 GRIYYINSKSGEIK
+333 
-347 DFQLIPEEKMKYID
+347 
-361 YERYHVV
+361 
-368 RDDRGIVWISTYG
+368 
-381 NGLFTYDIQE
+381 
-391 DRLEHFVS
+391 
-399 EGKNAGPIGSD
+399 
-410 FLLCLMKDRTGGIW
+410 
-424 VSSEYSGLSHISISN
+424 
-439 KGITHVYP
+439 
-447 ESPDVFDRSNTIRLL
+447 
-462 TKMSNGDIWAGTRR
+462 
-476 GGLYNYDSH
+476 
-485 LKTKIDNHYLPYNI
+485 
-499 YAISEDSRGNIWM
+499 EDSRGSVFFCTIGSGIYEYQEGEQSFKSYSTSNQCLPSDYCYYICESVEDHRLFILH
-512 GTRGDGLK
+512 GKGL
-520 IGDTWYK
+520 
-527 RDPSNLFALS
+527 
-537 HSNIYSIL
+537 SIF
-545 RDKKN
+545 N
-550 RMWVGTFGGGLEL
+550 R
-563 AEPTEKGQYKFRH
+563 EKGE
-576 FFQGKK
+576 
-582 YGLQIVRVMTEDE
+582 VENT
-595 KGMIWMG
+595 
-602 TSEGICIFHPDSLI
+602 
-616 ANEDNYHLFS
+616 YHLFNQTYS
-626 YTDGNFCSNEI
+626 QGSALYLDKNGTLFISGTNGLALFQKQSLYALPSKSLLNFDKLFIFNEEI
-637 RCLFRDSKGR
+637 CPNDQ
-647 MWVGTSGAGLNL
+647 SGI
-659 CELTDDCQ
+659 LTDILAKTSDIYLSYKQ
-667 SLKYTHYGIAEGL
+667 NNITVEFASFNYNNDRNRLFEYRLEGFDKAWTQTTGTTITYTNLPPGEY
-680 VNNMVQSILEDHSGQ
+680 ILRARPLAGKENLDEEVHLNIHVSAPFY
-695 LWIATEYGISRFN
+695 ATVWA
-708 PNSHSFENYFFSSYT
+708 YFFYLLCLLGVMIAFIRFKTRQAALKSS
-723 LGNVYSENSACMG
+723 LE
-736 ADGKLIFGTNY
+736 F
-747 GLTIIDPKKIPTE
+747 E
-760 RLLSPIV
+760 RKEKERIEEL
-767 ITGLSVNGIQVK
+767 NQVK
-779 PNMPGSPLQESLAYS
+779 
-794 DKITLKY
+794 
-801 FQNSFMLDFSTLDY
+801 
-815 SDNGQIKYMYWLE
+815 
-828 NYDKGWNVPSSL
+828 
-840 SFATYKYLEPGSYI
+840 
-854 FHVKYCDGAG
+854 
-864 IWNDTETTL
+864 
-873 KIVIVPPFWKTNWAM
+873 
-888 LGYFILILIA
+888 
-898 LYFTYRIIFNFN
+898 
-910 RLRNRINVEK
+910 LR
-920 QLTEYKLVFFTNISH
+920 FFTNISH

-1322 HYAGKTITESPVTE
+1322 HYAGKTITESPVAE

>member
-1 MKRCIFV
+1 LNIHVSAPFYATV
-8 TSNQNNPNHYMKY
+8 WAYFFY
-21 KLLCLFVLL
+21 LLCLLGVMIAFIRFKTRQAALK
-30 SFSLSDLYADIELSS
+30 SSLEFERKEKERIE
-45 KQMRTSDGL
+45 
-54 PSNSVRC
+54 
-61 MFQDS
+61 
-66 KGFLWLGT
+66 
-74 LDGLTRYD
+74 
-82 GNTFLTY
+82 
-89 QLESGKHDQISLAD
+89 
-103 NRIKHVAEDK
+103 
-113 NGFLWIKTVPEL
+113 EL
-125 FSCYDL
+125 
-131 QKACFVDF
+131 
-139 TGTGSDG
+139 
-146 ENYSEIFMS
+146 N
-155 SNGDVWLWHRRNGVR
+155 
-170 QIVCEDDRTMTSVK
+170 
-184 FRTKFGNLPDD
+184 
-195 RIKFINEDS
+195 
-204 SGRIWIGTM
+204 
-213 QGLAS
+213 
-218 VYKGKVEFIDRKLNF
+218 
-233 SSSFPHG
+233 
-240 EDMYFLTKSGDVY
+240 
-253 RCVNGSKKIDCL
+253 
-265 ASLSAI
+265 
-271 AGNTSVSTHSLIKD
+271 
-285 KWVIFTSSEGVYEF
+285 
-299 DFQNFQ
+299 
-305 ITPCRELKINNGKV
+305 
-319 IHDNYGDCWAYNNT
+319 
-333 GRIYYINSKSGEIK
+333 
-347 DFQLIPEEKMKYID
+347 
-361 YERYHVV
+361 
-368 RDDRGIVWISTYG
+368 
-381 NGLFTYDIQE
+381 
-391 DRLEHFVS
+391 
-399 EGKNAGPIGSD
+399 
-410 FLLCLMKDRTGGIW
+410 
-424 VSSEYSGLSHISISN
+424 
-439 KGITHVYP
+439 
-447 ESPDVFDRSNTIRLL
+447 
-462 TKMSNGDIWAGTRR
+462 
-476 GGLYNYDSH
+476 
-485 LKTKIDNHYLPYNI
+485 
-499 YAISEDSRGNIWM
+499 
-512 GTRGDGLK
+512 
-520 IGDTWYK
+520 
-527 RDPSNLFALS
+527 
-537 HSNIYSIL
+537 
-545 RDKKN
+545 
-550 RMWVGTFGGGLEL
+550 
-563 AEPTEKGQYKFRH
+563 
-576 FFQGKK
+576 
-582 YGLQIVRVMTEDE
+582 
-595 KGMIWMG
+595 
-602 TSEGICIFHPDSLI
+602 
-616 ANEDNYHLFS
+616 
-626 YTDGNFCSNEI
+626 
-637 RCLFRDSKGR
+637 
-647 MWVGTSGAGLNL
+647 
-659 CELTDDCQ
+659 
-667 SLKYTHYGIAEGL
+667 
-680 VNNMVQSILEDHSGQ
+680 
-695 LWIATEYGISRFN
+695 
-708 PNSHSFENYFFSSYT
+708 
-723 LGNVYSENSACMG
+723 
-736 ADGKLIFGTNY
+736 
-747 GLTIIDPKKIPTE
+747 
-760 RLLSPIV
+760 
-767 ITGLSVNGIQVK
+767 QVK
-779 PNMPGSPLQESLAYS
+779 
-794 DKITLKY
+794 
-801 FQNSFMLDFSTLDY
+801 
-815 SDNGQIKYMYWLE
+815 
-828 NYDKGWNVPSSL
+828 
-840 SFATYKYLEPGSYI
+840 
-854 FHVKYCDGAG
+854 
-864 IWNDTETTL
+864 
-873 KIVIVPPFWKTNWAM
+873 
-888 LGYFILILIA
+888 
-898 LYFTYRIIFNFN
+898 
-910 RLRNRINVEK
+910 LR
-920 QLTEYKLVFFTNISH
+920 FFTNISH

-1149 FSDEEMATV
+1149 FSDEEMTTV

>member
-1 MKRCIFV
+1 MYLDKNGTLFISGTNGLALFQKQSLYALPSKNLLNFDKLFIFNEEICPNDQSGILTDILAK
-8 TSNQNNPNHYMKY
+8 TSDIYLSYKQNNITVEFASFNYNNDRNRLFEYRLEGFDKAWTQTTGTTITYTNLPPGEYILRARPLAGKENLDEEVHLNIHVSAPFYATVWAY
-21 KLLCLFVLL
+21 FFYLLCLLGVMIAFIRFKTRQAALK
-30 SFSLSDLYADIELSS
+30 SSLEFERKEKERIE
-45 KQMRTSDGL
+45 
-54 PSNSVRC
+54 
-61 MFQDS
+61 
-66 KGFLWLGT
+66 
-74 LDGLTRYD
+74 
-82 GNTFLTY
+82 
-89 QLESGKHDQISLAD
+89 
-103 NRIKHVAEDK
+103 
-113 NGFLWIKTVPEL
+113 EL
-125 FSCYDL
+125 
-131 QKACFVDF
+131 
-139 TGTGSDG
+139 
-146 ENYSEIFMS
+146 N
-155 SNGDVWLWHRRNGVR
+155 
-170 QIVCEDDRTMTSVK
+170 
-184 FRTKFGNLPDD
+184 
-195 RIKFINEDS
+195 
-204 SGRIWIGTM
+204 
-213 QGLAS
+213 
-218 VYKGKVEFIDRKLNF
+218 
-233 SSSFPHG
+233 
-240 EDMYFLTKSGDVY
+240 
-253 RCVNGSKKIDCL
+253 
-265 ASLSAI
+265 
-271 AGNTSVSTHSLIKD
+271 
-285 KWVIFTSSEGVYEF
+285 
-299 DFQNFQ
+299 
-305 ITPCRELKINNGKV
+305 
-319 IHDNYGDCWAYNNT
+319 
-333 GRIYYINSKSGEIK
+333 
-347 DFQLIPEEKMKYID
+347 
-361 YERYHVV
+361 
-368 RDDRGIVWISTYG
+368 
-381 NGLFTYDIQE
+381 
-391 DRLEHFVS
+391 
-399 EGKNAGPIGSD
+399 
-410 FLLCLMKDRTGGIW
+410 
-424 VSSEYSGLSHISISN
+424 
-439 KGITHVYP
+439 
-447 ESPDVFDRSNTIRLL
+447 
-462 TKMSNGDIWAGTRR
+462 
-476 GGLYNYDSH
+476 
-485 LKTKIDNHYLPYNI
+485 
-499 YAISEDSRGNIWM
+499 
-512 GTRGDGLK
+512 
-520 IGDTWYK
+520 
-527 RDPSNLFALS
+527 
-537 HSNIYSIL
+537 
-545 RDKKN
+545 
-550 RMWVGTFGGGLEL
+550 
-563 AEPTEKGQYKFRH
+563 
-576 FFQGKK
+576 
-582 YGLQIVRVMTEDE
+582 
-595 KGMIWMG
+595 
-602 TSEGICIFHPDSLI
+602 
-616 ANEDNYHLFS
+616 
-626 YTDGNFCSNEI
+626 
-637 RCLFRDSKGR
+637 
-647 MWVGTSGAGLNL
+647 
-659 CELTDDCQ
+659 
-667 SLKYTHYGIAEGL
+667 
-680 VNNMVQSILEDHSGQ
+680 
-695 LWIATEYGISRFN
+695 
-708 PNSHSFENYFFSSYT
+708 
-723 LGNVYSENSACMG
+723 
-736 ADGKLIFGTNY
+736 
-747 GLTIIDPKKIPTE
+747 
-760 RLLSPIV
+760 
-767 ITGLSVNGIQVK
+767 QVK
-779 PNMPGSPLQESLAYS
+779 
-794 DKITLKY
+794 
-801 FQNSFMLDFSTLDY
+801 
-815 SDNGQIKYMYWLE
+815 
-828 NYDKGWNVPSSL
+828 
-840 SFATYKYLEPGSYI
+840 
-854 FHVKYCDGAG
+854 
-864 IWNDTETTL
+864 
-873 KIVIVPPFWKTNWAM
+873 
-888 LGYFILILIA
+888 
-898 LYFTYRIIFNFN
+898 
-910 RLRNRINVEK
+910 LR
-920 QLTEYKLVFFTNISH
+920 FFTNISH

-1002 TFTRQIY
+1002 AFTRQIY

>member
-1 MKRCIFV
+1 MNCYNADTGIFTRYQHRKGDASSVGSNNLKSIFYRKENERLYVGAHLGGIFV
-8 TSNQNNPNHYMKY
+8 LDLKSNKGHTLHNIVGDPTSLPHEIVNDIQEYKDGLALLTQGGVAFMDPVTEKFSPLSNDVNVR
-21 KLLCLFVLL
+21 KLLNKR
-30 SFSLSDLYADIELSS
+30 YAFE
-45 KQMRTSDGL
+45 
-54 PSNSVRC
+54 
-61 MFQDS
+61 
-66 KGFLWLGT
+66 
-74 LDGLTRYD
+74 
-82 GNTFLTY
+82 TFLID
-89 QLESGKHDQISLAD
+89 S
-103 NRIKHVAEDK
+103 
-113 NGFLWIKTVPEL
+113 
-125 FSCYDL
+125 
-131 QKACFVDF
+131 
-139 TGTGSDG
+139 
-146 ENYSEIFMS
+146 
-155 SNGDVWLWHRRNGVR
+155 R
-170 QIVCEDDRTMTSVK
+170 QRM
-184 FRTKFGNLPDD
+184 
-195 RIKFINEDS
+195 
-204 SGRIWIGTM
+204 W
-213 QGLAS
+213 LAS
-218 VYKGKVEFIDRKLNF
+218 VNGGVICVDLPSSKITEYAMDTNNPSSIGRFKVV
-233 SSSFPHG
+233 H
-240 EDMYFLTKSGDVY
+240 
-253 RCVNGSKKIDCL
+253 
-265 ASLSAI
+265 
-271 AGNTSVSTHSLIKD
+271 
-285 KWVIFTSSEGVYEF
+285 IF
-299 DFQNFQ
+299 
-305 ITPCRELKINNGKV
+305 
-319 IHDNYGDCWAYNNT
+319 
-333 GRIYYINSKSGEIK
+333 
-347 DFQLIPEEKMKYID
+347 
-361 YERYHVV
+361 
-368 RDDRGIVWISTYG
+368 
-381 NGLFTYDIQE
+381 
-391 DRLEHFVS
+391 
-399 EGKNAGPIGSD
+399 
-410 FLLCLMKDRTGGIW
+410 
-424 VSSEYSGLSHISISN
+424 
-439 KGITHVYP
+439 
-447 ESPDVFDRSNTIRLL
+447 
-462 TKMSNGDIWAGTRR
+462 
-476 GGLYNYDSH
+476 
-485 LKTKIDNHYLPYNI
+485 
-499 YAISEDSRGNIWM
+499 EDSRGSVFFCTIGSGIYEYQEGEQSFKSYSTSNQCLPSDYCYYICESVEDHRLFILH
-512 GTRGDGLK
+512 GKGL
-520 IGDTWYK
+520 
-527 RDPSNLFALS
+527 
-537 HSNIYSIL
+537 SIF
-545 RDKKN
+545 N
-550 RMWVGTFGGGLEL
+550 R
-563 AEPTEKGQYKFRH
+563 EKGE
-576 FFQGKK
+576 
-582 YGLQIVRVMTEDE
+582 VENT
-595 KGMIWMG
+595 
-602 TSEGICIFHPDSLI
+602 
-616 ANEDNYHLFS
+616 YHLFNQTYS
-626 YTDGNFCSNEI
+626 QGSALYLDKNGTLFISGTNGLALFQKQSLYALPSKSLLNFDKLFIFNEEI
-637 RCLFRDSKGR
+637 CPNDQ
-647 MWVGTSGAGLNL
+647 SGI
-659 CELTDDCQ
+659 LTDILAKTSDIYLSYKQ
-667 SLKYTHYGIAEGL
+667 NNITVEFASFNYNNDRNRLFEYRLEGFDKAWTQTTGTTITYTNLPPGEY
-680 VNNMVQSILEDHSGQ
+680 ILRARPLAGKENLDEEVHLNIHVSAPFY
-695 LWIATEYGISRFN
+695 ATVWA
-708 PNSHSFENYFFSSYT
+708 YFFYLLCLLGVMIAFIRFKTRQAALKSS
-723 LGNVYSENSACMG
+723 LE
-736 ADGKLIFGTNY
+736 F
-747 GLTIIDPKKIPTE
+747 E
-760 RLLSPIV
+760 RKEKERIEEL
-767 ITGLSVNGIQVK
+767 NQVK
-779 PNMPGSPLQESLAYS
+779 
-794 DKITLKY
+794 
-801 FQNSFMLDFSTLDY
+801 
-815 SDNGQIKYMYWLE
+815 
-828 NYDKGWNVPSSL
+828 
-840 SFATYKYLEPGSYI
+840 
-854 FHVKYCDGAG
+854 
-864 IWNDTETTL
+864 
-873 KIVIVPPFWKTNWAM
+873 
-888 LGYFILILIA
+888 
-898 LYFTYRIIFNFN
+898 
-910 RLRNRINVEK
+910 LR
-920 QLTEYKLVFFTNISH
+920 FFTNISH

-1218 PIYKVYIAHDG
+1218 PTYKVYIAHDG

>member
-1 MKRCIFV
+1 MINCLFSNLEICPNDQSGILTDILAK
-8 TSNQNNPNHYMKY
+8 TSDIYLSYKQNNITVEFASFNYNNDRNRLFEYRLEGFDKAWTQTTGTTITYTNLPPGEYILRARPLAGKENLDEEVHLNIHVSAPFYATVWAY
-21 KLLCLFVLL
+21 FFYLLCLLGVMIAFIRFKTRQAALK
-30 SFSLSDLYADIELSS
+30 SSLEFERKEKERIE
-45 KQMRTSDGL
+45 
-54 PSNSVRC
+54 
-61 MFQDS
+61 
-66 KGFLWLGT
+66 
-74 LDGLTRYD
+74 
-82 GNTFLTY
+82 
-89 QLESGKHDQISLAD
+89 
-103 NRIKHVAEDK
+103 
-113 NGFLWIKTVPEL
+113 EL
-125 FSCYDL
+125 
-131 QKACFVDF
+131 
-139 TGTGSDG
+139 
-146 ENYSEIFMS
+146 N
-155 SNGDVWLWHRRNGVR
+155 
-170 QIVCEDDRTMTSVK
+170 
-184 FRTKFGNLPDD
+184 
-195 RIKFINEDS
+195 
-204 SGRIWIGTM
+204 
-213 QGLAS
+213 
-218 VYKGKVEFIDRKLNF
+218 
-233 SSSFPHG
+233 
-240 EDMYFLTKSGDVY
+240 
-253 RCVNGSKKIDCL
+253 
-265 ASLSAI
+265 
-271 AGNTSVSTHSLIKD
+271 
-285 KWVIFTSSEGVYEF
+285 
-299 DFQNFQ
+299 
-305 ITPCRELKINNGKV
+305 
-319 IHDNYGDCWAYNNT
+319 
-333 GRIYYINSKSGEIK
+333 
-347 DFQLIPEEKMKYID
+347 
-361 YERYHVV
+361 
-368 RDDRGIVWISTYG
+368 
-381 NGLFTYDIQE
+381 
-391 DRLEHFVS
+391 
-399 EGKNAGPIGSD
+399 
-410 FLLCLMKDRTGGIW
+410 
-424 VSSEYSGLSHISISN
+424 
-439 KGITHVYP
+439 
-447 ESPDVFDRSNTIRLL
+447 
-462 TKMSNGDIWAGTRR
+462 
-476 GGLYNYDSH
+476 
-485 LKTKIDNHYLPYNI
+485 
-499 YAISEDSRGNIWM
+499 
-512 GTRGDGLK
+512 
-520 IGDTWYK
+520 
-527 RDPSNLFALS
+527 
-537 HSNIYSIL
+537 
-545 RDKKN
+545 
-550 RMWVGTFGGGLEL
+550 
-563 AEPTEKGQYKFRH
+563 
-576 FFQGKK
+576 
-582 YGLQIVRVMTEDE
+582 
-595 KGMIWMG
+595 
-602 TSEGICIFHPDSLI
+602 
-616 ANEDNYHLFS
+616 
-626 YTDGNFCSNEI
+626 
-637 RCLFRDSKGR
+637 
-647 MWVGTSGAGLNL
+647 
-659 CELTDDCQ
+659 
-667 SLKYTHYGIAEGL
+667 
-680 VNNMVQSILEDHSGQ
+680 
-695 LWIATEYGISRFN
+695 
-708 PNSHSFENYFFSSYT
+708 
-723 LGNVYSENSACMG
+723 
-736 ADGKLIFGTNY
+736 
-747 GLTIIDPKKIPTE
+747 
-760 RLLSPIV
+760 
-767 ITGLSVNGIQVK
+767 QVK
-779 PNMPGSPLQESLAYS
+779 
-794 DKITLKY
+794 
-801 FQNSFMLDFSTLDY
+801 
-815 SDNGQIKYMYWLE
+815 
-828 NYDKGWNVPSSL
+828 
-840 SFATYKYLEPGSYI
+840 
-854 FHVKYCDGAG
+854 
-864 IWNDTETTL
+864 
-873 KIVIVPPFWKTNWAM
+873 
-888 LGYFILILIA
+888 
-898 LYFTYRIIFNFN
+898 
-910 RLRNRINVEK
+910 LR
-920 QLTEYKLVFFTNISH
+920 FFTNISH

-1263 TNVELSHISV
+1263 TNVKLSHISV

>member
-1 MKRCIFV
+1 MAFQKQSLYALPSKSLLNFDKLFIFNEEICPNDQSGILTDILAK
-8 TSNQNNPNHYMKY
+8 TSDIYLSYKQNNITVEFASFNYNNDRNRLFEYRLEGFDKAWTQTTGTTITYTNLPPGEYILRARPLAGKENLDEEVHLNIHVSAPFYATVWAY
-21 KLLCLFVLL
+21 FFYLLCLLGVMIAFIRFKTRQAALK
-30 SFSLSDLYADIELSS
+30 SSLEFERKEKERIE
-45 KQMRTSDGL
+45 
-54 PSNSVRC
+54 
-61 MFQDS
+61 
-66 KGFLWLGT
+66 
-74 LDGLTRYD
+74 
-82 GNTFLTY
+82 
-89 QLESGKHDQISLAD
+89 
-103 NRIKHVAEDK
+103 
-113 NGFLWIKTVPEL
+113 EL
-125 FSCYDL
+125 
-131 QKACFVDF
+131 
-139 TGTGSDG
+139 
-146 ENYSEIFMS
+146 N
-155 SNGDVWLWHRRNGVR
+155 
-170 QIVCEDDRTMTSVK
+170 
-184 FRTKFGNLPDD
+184 
-195 RIKFINEDS
+195 
-204 SGRIWIGTM
+204 
-213 QGLAS
+213 
-218 VYKGKVEFIDRKLNF
+218 
-233 SSSFPHG
+233 
-240 EDMYFLTKSGDVY
+240 
-253 RCVNGSKKIDCL
+253 
-265 ASLSAI
+265 
-271 AGNTSVSTHSLIKD
+271 
-285 KWVIFTSSEGVYEF
+285 
-299 DFQNFQ
+299 
-305 ITPCRELKINNGKV
+305 
-319 IHDNYGDCWAYNNT
+319 
-333 GRIYYINSKSGEIK
+333 
-347 DFQLIPEEKMKYID
+347 
-361 YERYHVV
+361 
-368 RDDRGIVWISTYG
+368 
-381 NGLFTYDIQE
+381 
-391 DRLEHFVS
+391 
-399 EGKNAGPIGSD
+399 
-410 FLLCLMKDRTGGIW
+410 
-424 VSSEYSGLSHISISN
+424 
-439 KGITHVYP
+439 
-447 ESPDVFDRSNTIRLL
+447 
-462 TKMSNGDIWAGTRR
+462 
-476 GGLYNYDSH
+476 
-485 LKTKIDNHYLPYNI
+485 
-499 YAISEDSRGNIWM
+499 
-512 GTRGDGLK
+512 
-520 IGDTWYK
+520 
-527 RDPSNLFALS
+527 
-537 HSNIYSIL
+537 
-545 RDKKN
+545 
-550 RMWVGTFGGGLEL
+550 
-563 AEPTEKGQYKFRH
+563 
-576 FFQGKK
+576 
-582 YGLQIVRVMTEDE
+582 
-595 KGMIWMG
+595 
-602 TSEGICIFHPDSLI
+602 
-616 ANEDNYHLFS
+616 
-626 YTDGNFCSNEI
+626 
-637 RCLFRDSKGR
+637 
-647 MWVGTSGAGLNL
+647 
-659 CELTDDCQ
+659 
-667 SLKYTHYGIAEGL
+667 
-680 VNNMVQSILEDHSGQ
+680 
-695 LWIATEYGISRFN
+695 
-708 PNSHSFENYFFSSYT
+708 
-723 LGNVYSENSACMG
+723 
-736 ADGKLIFGTNY
+736 
-747 GLTIIDPKKIPTE
+747 
-760 RLLSPIV
+760 
-767 ITGLSVNGIQVK
+767 QVK
-779 PNMPGSPLQESLAYS
+779 
-794 DKITLKY
+794 
-801 FQNSFMLDFSTLDY
+801 
-815 SDNGQIKYMYWLE
+815 
-828 NYDKGWNVPSSL
+828 
-840 SFATYKYLEPGSYI
+840 
-854 FHVKYCDGAG
+854 
-864 IWNDTETTL
+864 
-873 KIVIVPPFWKTNWAM
+873 
-888 LGYFILILIA
+888 
-898 LYFTYRIIFNFN
+898 
-910 RLRNRINVEK
+910 LR
-920 QLTEYKLVFFTNISH
+920 FFTNISH

-1322 HYAGKTITESPVTE
+1322 HYAGKTITESPVAE

>member
-1 MKRCIFV
+1 MFSDKLFIFNEEICPNDQSGILTDILAK
-8 TSNQNNPNHYMKY
+8 TSDIYLSYKQNNITVEFASFNYNNDRNRLFEYRLEGFDKAWTQTTGTTITYTNLPPGEYILRARPLAGKENLDEEVHLNIHVSAPFYATVWAY
-21 KLLCLFVLL
+21 FFYLLCLLGVMIAFIRFKTRQAALK
-30 SFSLSDLYADIELSS
+30 SSLEFERKEKERIE
-45 KQMRTSDGL
+45 
-54 PSNSVRC
+54 
-61 MFQDS
+61 
-66 KGFLWLGT
+66 
-74 LDGLTRYD
+74 
-82 GNTFLTY
+82 
-89 QLESGKHDQISLAD
+89 
-103 NRIKHVAEDK
+103 
-113 NGFLWIKTVPEL
+113 EL
-125 FSCYDL
+125 
-131 QKACFVDF
+131 
-139 TGTGSDG
+139 
-146 ENYSEIFMS
+146 N
-155 SNGDVWLWHRRNGVR
+155 
-170 QIVCEDDRTMTSVK
+170 
-184 FRTKFGNLPDD
+184 
-195 RIKFINEDS
+195 
-204 SGRIWIGTM
+204 
-213 QGLAS
+213 
-218 VYKGKVEFIDRKLNF
+218 
-233 SSSFPHG
+233 
-240 EDMYFLTKSGDVY
+240 
-253 RCVNGSKKIDCL
+253 
-265 ASLSAI
+265 
-271 AGNTSVSTHSLIKD
+271 
-285 KWVIFTSSEGVYEF
+285 
-299 DFQNFQ
+299 
-305 ITPCRELKINNGKV
+305 
-319 IHDNYGDCWAYNNT
+319 
-333 GRIYYINSKSGEIK
+333 
-347 DFQLIPEEKMKYID
+347 
-361 YERYHVV
+361 
-368 RDDRGIVWISTYG
+368 
-381 NGLFTYDIQE
+381 
-391 DRLEHFVS
+391 
-399 EGKNAGPIGSD
+399 
-410 FLLCLMKDRTGGIW
+410 
-424 VSSEYSGLSHISISN
+424 
-439 KGITHVYP
+439 
-447 ESPDVFDRSNTIRLL
+447 
-462 TKMSNGDIWAGTRR
+462 
-476 GGLYNYDSH
+476 
-485 LKTKIDNHYLPYNI
+485 
-499 YAISEDSRGNIWM
+499 
-512 GTRGDGLK
+512 
-520 IGDTWYK
+520 
-527 RDPSNLFALS
+527 
-537 HSNIYSIL
+537 
-545 RDKKN
+545 
-550 RMWVGTFGGGLEL
+550 
-563 AEPTEKGQYKFRH
+563 
-576 FFQGKK
+576 
-582 YGLQIVRVMTEDE
+582 
-595 KGMIWMG
+595 
-602 TSEGICIFHPDSLI
+602 
-616 ANEDNYHLFS
+616 
-626 YTDGNFCSNEI
+626 
-637 RCLFRDSKGR
+637 
-647 MWVGTSGAGLNL
+647 
-659 CELTDDCQ
+659 
-667 SLKYTHYGIAEGL
+667 
-680 VNNMVQSILEDHSGQ
+680 
-695 LWIATEYGISRFN
+695 
-708 PNSHSFENYFFSSYT
+708 
-723 LGNVYSENSACMG
+723 
-736 ADGKLIFGTNY
+736 
-747 GLTIIDPKKIPTE
+747 
-760 RLLSPIV
+760 
-767 ITGLSVNGIQVK
+767 QVK
-779 PNMPGSPLQESLAYS
+779 
-794 DKITLKY
+794 
-801 FQNSFMLDFSTLDY
+801 
-815 SDNGQIKYMYWLE
+815 
-828 NYDKGWNVPSSL
+828 
-840 SFATYKYLEPGSYI
+840 
-854 FHVKYCDGAG
+854 
-864 IWNDTETTL
+864 
-873 KIVIVPPFWKTNWAM
+873 
-888 LGYFILILIA
+888 
-898 LYFTYRIIFNFN
+898 
-910 RLRNRINVEK
+910 LR
-920 QLTEYKLVFFTNISH
+920 FFTNISH

-969 NAWHMRNLIS
+969 NAWYMRNLIS

>member
-1 MKRCIFV
+1 MALFQKQSLYALPSKSLLNFDKLFIFNEEICPNDQSGILTDILAK
-8 TSNQNNPNHYMKY
+8 TSDIYLSYKQNNITVEFASFNYNNDRNRLFEYRLEGFDKAWTQTTGTTITYTNLPPGEYILRARPLAGKENLDEEVHLNIHVSAPFYATVWAY
-21 KLLCLFVLL
+21 FFYLLCLLGVMIAFIRFKTRQAALK
-30 SFSLSDLYADIELSS
+30 SSLEFERKEKERIE
-45 KQMRTSDGL
+45 
-54 PSNSVRC
+54 
-61 MFQDS
+61 
-66 KGFLWLGT
+66 
-74 LDGLTRYD
+74 
-82 GNTFLTY
+82 
-89 QLESGKHDQISLAD
+89 
-103 NRIKHVAEDK
+103 
-113 NGFLWIKTVPEL
+113 EL
-125 FSCYDL
+125 
-131 QKACFVDF
+131 
-139 TGTGSDG
+139 
-146 ENYSEIFMS
+146 N
-155 SNGDVWLWHRRNGVR
+155 
-170 QIVCEDDRTMTSVK
+170 
-184 FRTKFGNLPDD
+184 
-195 RIKFINEDS
+195 
-204 SGRIWIGTM
+204 
-213 QGLAS
+213 
-218 VYKGKVEFIDRKLNF
+218 
-233 SSSFPHG
+233 
-240 EDMYFLTKSGDVY
+240 
-253 RCVNGSKKIDCL
+253 
-265 ASLSAI
+265 
-271 AGNTSVSTHSLIKD
+271 
-285 KWVIFTSSEGVYEF
+285 
-299 DFQNFQ
+299 
-305 ITPCRELKINNGKV
+305 
-319 IHDNYGDCWAYNNT
+319 
-333 GRIYYINSKSGEIK
+333 
-347 DFQLIPEEKMKYID
+347 
-361 YERYHVV
+361 
-368 RDDRGIVWISTYG
+368 
-381 NGLFTYDIQE
+381 
-391 DRLEHFVS
+391 
-399 EGKNAGPIGSD
+399 
-410 FLLCLMKDRTGGIW
+410 
-424 VSSEYSGLSHISISN
+424 
-439 KGITHVYP
+439 
-447 ESPDVFDRSNTIRLL
+447 
-462 TKMSNGDIWAGTRR
+462 
-476 GGLYNYDSH
+476 
-485 LKTKIDNHYLPYNI
+485 
-499 YAISEDSRGNIWM
+499 
-512 GTRGDGLK
+512 
-520 IGDTWYK
+520 
-527 RDPSNLFALS
+527 
-537 HSNIYSIL
+537 
-545 RDKKN
+545 
-550 RMWVGTFGGGLEL
+550 
-563 AEPTEKGQYKFRH
+563 
-576 FFQGKK
+576 
-582 YGLQIVRVMTEDE
+582 
-595 KGMIWMG
+595 
-602 TSEGICIFHPDSLI
+602 
-616 ANEDNYHLFS
+616 
-626 YTDGNFCSNEI
+626 
-637 RCLFRDSKGR
+637 
-647 MWVGTSGAGLNL
+647 
-659 CELTDDCQ
+659 
-667 SLKYTHYGIAEGL
+667 
-680 VNNMVQSILEDHSGQ
+680 
-695 LWIATEYGISRFN
+695 
-708 PNSHSFENYFFSSYT
+708 
-723 LGNVYSENSACMG
+723 
-736 ADGKLIFGTNY
+736 
-747 GLTIIDPKKIPTE
+747 
-760 RLLSPIV
+760 
-767 ITGLSVNGIQVK
+767 QVK
-779 PNMPGSPLQESLAYS
+779 
-794 DKITLKY
+794 
-801 FQNSFMLDFSTLDY
+801 
-815 SDNGQIKYMYWLE
+815 
-828 NYDKGWNVPSSL
+828 
-840 SFATYKYLEPGSYI
+840 
-854 FHVKYCDGAG
+854 
-864 IWNDTETTL
+864 
-873 KIVIVPPFWKTNWAM
+873 
-888 LGYFILILIA
+888 
-898 LYFTYRIIFNFN
+898 
-910 RLRNRINVEK
+910 LR
-920 QLTEYKLVFFTNISH
+920 FFTNISH

-1149 FSDEEMATV
+1149 FSDEEMTTV

>member
-1 MKRCIFV
+1 MNFDKLFIFNEEICPNDQSGILTDILAK
-8 TSNQNNPNHYMKY
+8 TSDIYLSYKQNNITVEFASFNYNNDRNRLFEYRLEGFDKAWTQTTGTTITYTNLPPGEYILRARPLAGKENLDEEVHLNIHVSAPFYATVWAY
-21 KLLCLFVLL
+21 FFYLLCLLGVMIAFIRFKTRQAALK
-30 SFSLSDLYADIELSS
+30 SSLEFERKEKERIE
-45 KQMRTSDGL
+45 
-54 PSNSVRC
+54 
-61 MFQDS
+61 
-66 KGFLWLGT
+66 
-74 LDGLTRYD
+74 
-82 GNTFLTY
+82 
-89 QLESGKHDQISLAD
+89 
-103 NRIKHVAEDK
+103 
-113 NGFLWIKTVPEL
+113 EL
-125 FSCYDL
+125 
-131 QKACFVDF
+131 
-139 TGTGSDG
+139 
-146 ENYSEIFMS
+146 N
-155 SNGDVWLWHRRNGVR
+155 
-170 QIVCEDDRTMTSVK
+170 
-184 FRTKFGNLPDD
+184 
-195 RIKFINEDS
+195 
-204 SGRIWIGTM
+204 
-213 QGLAS
+213 
-218 VYKGKVEFIDRKLNF
+218 
-233 SSSFPHG
+233 
-240 EDMYFLTKSGDVY
+240 
-253 RCVNGSKKIDCL
+253 
-265 ASLSAI
+265 
-271 AGNTSVSTHSLIKD
+271 
-285 KWVIFTSSEGVYEF
+285 
-299 DFQNFQ
+299 
-305 ITPCRELKINNGKV
+305 
-319 IHDNYGDCWAYNNT
+319 
-333 GRIYYINSKSGEIK
+333 
-347 DFQLIPEEKMKYID
+347 
-361 YERYHVV
+361 
-368 RDDRGIVWISTYG
+368 
-381 NGLFTYDIQE
+381 
-391 DRLEHFVS
+391 
-399 EGKNAGPIGSD
+399 
-410 FLLCLMKDRTGGIW
+410 
-424 VSSEYSGLSHISISN
+424 
-439 KGITHVYP
+439 
-447 ESPDVFDRSNTIRLL
+447 
-462 TKMSNGDIWAGTRR
+462 
-476 GGLYNYDSH
+476 
-485 LKTKIDNHYLPYNI
+485 
-499 YAISEDSRGNIWM
+499 
-512 GTRGDGLK
+512 
-520 IGDTWYK
+520 
-527 RDPSNLFALS
+527 
-537 HSNIYSIL
+537 
-545 RDKKN
+545 
-550 RMWVGTFGGGLEL
+550 
-563 AEPTEKGQYKFRH
+563 
-576 FFQGKK
+576 
-582 YGLQIVRVMTEDE
+582 
-595 KGMIWMG
+595 
-602 TSEGICIFHPDSLI
+602 
-616 ANEDNYHLFS
+616 
-626 YTDGNFCSNEI
+626 
-637 RCLFRDSKGR
+637 
-647 MWVGTSGAGLNL
+647 
-659 CELTDDCQ
+659 
-667 SLKYTHYGIAEGL
+667 
-680 VNNMVQSILEDHSGQ
+680 
-695 LWIATEYGISRFN
+695 
-708 PNSHSFENYFFSSYT
+708 
-723 LGNVYSENSACMG
+723 
-736 ADGKLIFGTNY
+736 
-747 GLTIIDPKKIPTE
+747 
-760 RLLSPIV
+760 
-767 ITGLSVNGIQVK
+767 QVK
-779 PNMPGSPLQESLAYS
+779 
-794 DKITLKY
+794 
-801 FQNSFMLDFSTLDY
+801 
-815 SDNGQIKYMYWLE
+815 
-828 NYDKGWNVPSSL
+828 
-840 SFATYKYLEPGSYI
+840 
-854 FHVKYCDGAG
+854 
-864 IWNDTETTL
+864 
-873 KIVIVPPFWKTNWAM
+873 
-888 LGYFILILIA
+888 
-898 LYFTYRIIFNFN
+898 
-910 RLRNRINVEK
+910 LR
-920 QLTEYKLVFFTNISH
+920 FFTNISH

-969 NAWHMRNLIS
+969 NAWYMRNLIS

>member
-1 MKRCIFV
+1 M
-8 TSNQNNPNHYMKY
+8 
-21 KLLCLFVLL
+21 
-30 SFSLSDLYADIELSS
+30 A
-45 KQMRTSDGL
+45 
-54 PSNSVRC
+54 
-61 MFQDS
+61 
-66 KGFLWLGT
+66 
-74 LDGLTRYD
+74 
-82 GNTFLTY
+82 
-89 QLESGKHDQISLAD
+89 
-103 NRIKHVAEDK
+103 
-113 NGFLWIKTVPEL
+113 
-125 FSCYDL
+125 
-131 QKACFVDF
+131 
-139 TGTGSDG
+139 
-146 ENYSEIFMS
+146 
-155 SNGDVWLWHRRNGVR
+155 
-170 QIVCEDDRTMTSVK
+170 
-184 FRTKFGNLPDD
+184 
-195 RIKFINEDS
+195 EDS
-204 SGRIWIGTM
+204 SGRLWICTEGGGLNCYNADTGIFTRYQHRKGDASSVGSNNLKSIFYRKENERLYVGAHLGGIFVLDLKSNKGHTLHNIVGDPTSLPHEIVNDIQEYKDGLALLT
-213 QGLAS
+213 QGGVAFMDPVTEKFSPLSNDVNVRKLLNKRYAFETFLIDSRQRMWLAS
-218 VYKGKVEFIDRKLNF
+218 VNGGVICVDLPSSKITEYAMDTNNPSSIGRFKVV
-233 SSSFPHG
+233 H
-240 EDMYFLTKSGDVY
+240 
-253 RCVNGSKKIDCL
+253 
-265 ASLSAI
+265 
-271 AGNTSVSTHSLIKD
+271 
-285 KWVIFTSSEGVYEF
+285 IF
-299 DFQNFQ
+299 
-305 ITPCRELKINNGKV
+305 
-319 IHDNYGDCWAYNNT
+319 
-333 GRIYYINSKSGEIK
+333 
-347 DFQLIPEEKMKYID
+347 
-361 YERYHVV
+361 
-368 RDDRGIVWISTYG
+368 
-381 NGLFTYDIQE
+381 
-391 DRLEHFVS
+391 
-399 EGKNAGPIGSD
+399 
-410 FLLCLMKDRTGGIW
+410 
-424 VSSEYSGLSHISISN
+424 
-439 KGITHVYP
+439 
-447 ESPDVFDRSNTIRLL
+447 
-462 TKMSNGDIWAGTRR
+462 
-476 GGLYNYDSH
+476 
-485 LKTKIDNHYLPYNI
+485 
-499 YAISEDSRGNIWM
+499 EDSRGSVFFCTIGSGIYEYQEGEQSFKSYSTSNQCLPSDYCYYICESVEDHRLFILH
-512 GTRGDGLK
+512 GKGL
-520 IGDTWYK
+520 
-527 RDPSNLFALS
+527 
-537 HSNIYSIL
+537 SIF
-545 RDKKN
+545 N
-550 RMWVGTFGGGLEL
+550 R
-563 AEPTEKGQYKFRH
+563 EKGE
-576 FFQGKK
+576 
-582 YGLQIVRVMTEDE
+582 VENT
-595 KGMIWMG
+595 
-602 TSEGICIFHPDSLI
+602 
-616 ANEDNYHLFS
+616 YHLFNQTYS
-626 YTDGNFCSNEI
+626 QGSALYLDKNGTLFISGTNGLALFQKQSLYALPSKSLLNFDKLFIFNEEI
-637 RCLFRDSKGR
+637 CPNDQ
-647 MWVGTSGAGLNL
+647 SGI
-659 CELTDDCQ
+659 LTDILAKTSDIYLSYKQ
-667 SLKYTHYGIAEGL
+667 NNITVEFASFNYNNDRNRLFEYRLEGFDKAWTQTTGTTITYTNLPPGEY
-680 VNNMVQSILEDHSGQ
+680 ILRARPLAGKENLDEEVHLNIHVSAPFY
-695 LWIATEYGISRFN
+695 ATVWA
-708 PNSHSFENYFFSSYT
+708 YFFYLLCLLGVMIAFIRFKTRQAALKSS
-723 LGNVYSENSACMG
+723 LE
-736 ADGKLIFGTNY
+736 F
-747 GLTIIDPKKIPTE
+747 E
-760 RLLSPIV
+760 RKEKERIEEL
-767 ITGLSVNGIQVK
+767 NQVK
-779 PNMPGSPLQESLAYS
+779 
-794 DKITLKY
+794 
-801 FQNSFMLDFSTLDY
+801 
-815 SDNGQIKYMYWLE
+815 
-828 NYDKGWNVPSSL
+828 
-840 SFATYKYLEPGSYI
+840 
-854 FHVKYCDGAG
+854 
-864 IWNDTETTL
+864 
-873 KIVIVPPFWKTNWAM
+873 
-888 LGYFILILIA
+888 
-898 LYFTYRIIFNFN
+898 
-910 RLRNRINVEK
+910 LR
-920 QLTEYKLVFFTNISH
+920 FFTNISH

-1273 VLLTA
+1273 ILLTA

>member
-1 MKRCIFV
+1 MLDLKSNKGHTLHNIVGDPTSLPHEIVNDIQEYKDGLALLTQGGVAFMDPV
-8 TSNQNNPNHYMKY
+8 TEKFSPLSNDVNVR
-21 KLLCLFVLL
+21 KLLNKR
-30 SFSLSDLYADIELSS
+30 YAFE
-45 KQMRTSDGL
+45 
-54 PSNSVRC
+54 
-61 MFQDS
+61 
-66 KGFLWLGT
+66 
-74 LDGLTRYD
+74 
-82 GNTFLTY
+82 TFLID
-89 QLESGKHDQISLAD
+89 S
-103 NRIKHVAEDK
+103 
-113 NGFLWIKTVPEL
+113 
-125 FSCYDL
+125 
-131 QKACFVDF
+131 
-139 TGTGSDG
+139 
-146 ENYSEIFMS
+146 
-155 SNGDVWLWHRRNGVR
+155 R
-170 QIVCEDDRTMTSVK
+170 QRM
-184 FRTKFGNLPDD
+184 
-195 RIKFINEDS
+195 
-204 SGRIWIGTM
+204 W
-213 QGLAS
+213 LAS
-218 VYKGKVEFIDRKLNF
+218 VNGGVICVDLPSSKITEYAMDTNNPSSIGRFKVV
-233 SSSFPHG
+233 H
-240 EDMYFLTKSGDVY
+240 
-253 RCVNGSKKIDCL
+253 
-265 ASLSAI
+265 
-271 AGNTSVSTHSLIKD
+271 
-285 KWVIFTSSEGVYEF
+285 IF
-299 DFQNFQ
+299 
-305 ITPCRELKINNGKV
+305 
-319 IHDNYGDCWAYNNT
+319 
-333 GRIYYINSKSGEIK
+333 
-347 DFQLIPEEKMKYID
+347 
-361 YERYHVV
+361 
-368 RDDRGIVWISTYG
+368 
-381 NGLFTYDIQE
+381 
-391 DRLEHFVS
+391 
-399 EGKNAGPIGSD
+399 
-410 FLLCLMKDRTGGIW
+410 
-424 VSSEYSGLSHISISN
+424 
-439 KGITHVYP
+439 
-447 ESPDVFDRSNTIRLL
+447 
-462 TKMSNGDIWAGTRR
+462 
-476 GGLYNYDSH
+476 
-485 LKTKIDNHYLPYNI
+485 
-499 YAISEDSRGNIWM
+499 EDSRGSVFFCTIGSGIYEYQEGEQSFKSYSTSNQCLPSDYCYYICESVEDHRLFILH
-512 GTRGDGLK
+512 GKGL
-520 IGDTWYK
+520 
-527 RDPSNLFALS
+527 
-537 HSNIYSIL
+537 SIF
-545 RDKKN
+545 N
-550 RMWVGTFGGGLEL
+550 R
-563 AEPTEKGQYKFRH
+563 EKGE
-576 FFQGKK
+576 
-582 YGLQIVRVMTEDE
+582 VENT
-595 KGMIWMG
+595 
-602 TSEGICIFHPDSLI
+602 
-616 ANEDNYHLFS
+616 YHLFNQTYS
-626 YTDGNFCSNEI
+626 QGSALYLDKNGTLFISGTNGLALFQKQSLYALPSKSLLNFDKLFIFNEEI
-637 RCLFRDSKGR
+637 CPNDQ
-647 MWVGTSGAGLNL
+647 SGI
-659 CELTDDCQ
+659 LTDILAKTSDIYLSYKQ
-667 SLKYTHYGIAEGL
+667 NNITVEFASFNYNNDRNRLFEYRLEGFDKAWTQTTGTTITYTNLPPGEY
-680 VNNMVQSILEDHSGQ
+680 ILRARPLAGKENLDEEVHLNIHVSAPFY
-695 LWIATEYGISRFN
+695 ATVWA
-708 PNSHSFENYFFSSYT
+708 YFFYLLCLLGVMIAFIRFKTRQAALKSS
-723 LGNVYSENSACMG
+723 LE
-736 ADGKLIFGTNY
+736 F
-747 GLTIIDPKKIPTE
+747 E
-760 RLLSPIV
+760 RKEKERIEEL
-767 ITGLSVNGIQVK
+767 NQVK
-779 PNMPGSPLQESLAYS
+779 
-794 DKITLKY
+794 
-801 FQNSFMLDFSTLDY
+801 
-815 SDNGQIKYMYWLE
+815 
-828 NYDKGWNVPSSL
+828 
-840 SFATYKYLEPGSYI
+840 
-854 FHVKYCDGAG
+854 
-864 IWNDTETTL
+864 
-873 KIVIVPPFWKTNWAM
+873 
-888 LGYFILILIA
+888 
-898 LYFTYRIIFNFN
+898 
-910 RLRNRINVEK
+910 LR
-920 QLTEYKLVFFTNISH
+920 FFTNISH

-1273 VLLTA
+1273 ILLTA

>member
-1 MKRCIFV
+1 MAGKENLDEEVHLNIHVSAPFYATV
-8 TSNQNNPNHYMKY
+8 WAYFFY
-21 KLLCLFVLL
+21 LLCLLGVMIAFIRFKTRQAALK
-30 SFSLSDLYADIELSS
+30 SSLEFERKEKERIE
-45 KQMRTSDGL
+45 
-54 PSNSVRC
+54 
-61 MFQDS
+61 
-66 KGFLWLGT
+66 
-74 LDGLTRYD
+74 
-82 GNTFLTY
+82 
-89 QLESGKHDQISLAD
+89 
-103 NRIKHVAEDK
+103 
-113 NGFLWIKTVPEL
+113 EL
-125 FSCYDL
+125 
-131 QKACFVDF
+131 
-139 TGTGSDG
+139 
-146 ENYSEIFMS
+146 N
-155 SNGDVWLWHRRNGVR
+155 
-170 QIVCEDDRTMTSVK
+170 
-184 FRTKFGNLPDD
+184 
-195 RIKFINEDS
+195 
-204 SGRIWIGTM
+204 
-213 QGLAS
+213 
-218 VYKGKVEFIDRKLNF
+218 
-233 SSSFPHG
+233 
-240 EDMYFLTKSGDVY
+240 
-253 RCVNGSKKIDCL
+253 
-265 ASLSAI
+265 
-271 AGNTSVSTHSLIKD
+271 
-285 KWVIFTSSEGVYEF
+285 
-299 DFQNFQ
+299 
-305 ITPCRELKINNGKV
+305 
-319 IHDNYGDCWAYNNT
+319 
-333 GRIYYINSKSGEIK
+333 
-347 DFQLIPEEKMKYID
+347 
-361 YERYHVV
+361 
-368 RDDRGIVWISTYG
+368 
-381 NGLFTYDIQE
+381 
-391 DRLEHFVS
+391 
-399 EGKNAGPIGSD
+399 
-410 FLLCLMKDRTGGIW
+410 
-424 VSSEYSGLSHISISN
+424 
-439 KGITHVYP
+439 
-447 ESPDVFDRSNTIRLL
+447 
-462 TKMSNGDIWAGTRR
+462 
-476 GGLYNYDSH
+476 
-485 LKTKIDNHYLPYNI
+485 
-499 YAISEDSRGNIWM
+499 
-512 GTRGDGLK
+512 
-520 IGDTWYK
+520 
-527 RDPSNLFALS
+527 
-537 HSNIYSIL
+537 
-545 RDKKN
+545 
-550 RMWVGTFGGGLEL
+550 
-563 AEPTEKGQYKFRH
+563 
-576 FFQGKK
+576 
-582 YGLQIVRVMTEDE
+582 
-595 KGMIWMG
+595 
-602 TSEGICIFHPDSLI
+602 
-616 ANEDNYHLFS
+616 
-626 YTDGNFCSNEI
+626 
-637 RCLFRDSKGR
+637 
-647 MWVGTSGAGLNL
+647 
-659 CELTDDCQ
+659 
-667 SLKYTHYGIAEGL
+667 
-680 VNNMVQSILEDHSGQ
+680 
-695 LWIATEYGISRFN
+695 
-708 PNSHSFENYFFSSYT
+708 
-723 LGNVYSENSACMG
+723 
-736 ADGKLIFGTNY
+736 
-747 GLTIIDPKKIPTE
+747 
-760 RLLSPIV
+760 
-767 ITGLSVNGIQVK
+767 QVK
-779 PNMPGSPLQESLAYS
+779 
-794 DKITLKY
+794 
-801 FQNSFMLDFSTLDY
+801 
-815 SDNGQIKYMYWLE
+815 
-828 NYDKGWNVPSSL
+828 
-840 SFATYKYLEPGSYI
+840 
-854 FHVKYCDGAG
+854 
-864 IWNDTETTL
+864 
-873 KIVIVPPFWKTNWAM
+873 
-888 LGYFILILIA
+888 
-898 LYFTYRIIFNFN
+898 
-910 RLRNRINVEK
+910 LR
-920 QLTEYKLVFFTNISH
+920 FFTNISH

-1322 HYAGKTITESPVTE
+1322 HYAGKTITESPVAE

>member
-1 MKRCIFV
+1 MEDDFKHIWVGTFSGLDCYDPTIDKWEHYTRYGDSPNTLSHHSVLSLHKDMQGNIWVGTYYGGVNVFNPSK
-8 TSNQNNPNHYMKY
+8 TSNHFYYAEPLQEDY
-21 KLLCLFVLL
+21 L
-30 SFSLSDLYADIELSS
+30 SF
-45 KQMRTSDGL
+45 
-54 PSNSVRC
+54 PVV
-61 MFQDS
+61 
-66 KGFLWLGT
+66 
-74 LDGLTRYD
+74 
-82 GNTFLTY
+82 
-89 QLESGKHDQISLAD
+89 GKMA
-103 NRIKHVAEDK
+103 
-113 NGFLWIKTVPEL
+113 
-125 FSCYDL
+125 
-131 QKACFVDF
+131 
-139 TGTGSDG
+139 
-146 ENYSEIFMS
+146 
-155 SNGDVWLWHRRNGVR
+155 
-170 QIVCEDDRTMTSVK
+170 
-184 FRTKFGNLPDD
+184 
-195 RIKFINEDS
+195 EDS
-204 SGRIWIGTM
+204 SGRLWICTEGGGLNCYNADTGIFTRYQHRKGDASSVGSNNLKSIFYRKENERLYVGAHLGGIFVLDLKSNKGHTLHNIVGDPTSLPHEIVNDIQEYKDGLALLT
-213 QGLAS
+213 QGGVAFMDPVTEKFSPLSNDVNVRKLLNKRYAFETFLIDSRQRMWLAS
-218 VYKGKVEFIDRKLNF
+218 VNGGVICVDLPSSKITEYAMDTNNPSSIGRFKVV
-233 SSSFPHG
+233 H
-240 EDMYFLTKSGDVY
+240 
-253 RCVNGSKKIDCL
+253 
-265 ASLSAI
+265 
-271 AGNTSVSTHSLIKD
+271 
-285 KWVIFTSSEGVYEF
+285 IF
-299 DFQNFQ
+299 
-305 ITPCRELKINNGKV
+305 
-319 IHDNYGDCWAYNNT
+319 
-333 GRIYYINSKSGEIK
+333 
-347 DFQLIPEEKMKYID
+347 
-361 YERYHVV
+361 
-368 RDDRGIVWISTYG
+368 
-381 NGLFTYDIQE
+381 
-391 DRLEHFVS
+391 
-399 EGKNAGPIGSD
+399 
-410 FLLCLMKDRTGGIW
+410 
-424 VSSEYSGLSHISISN
+424 
-439 KGITHVYP
+439 
-447 ESPDVFDRSNTIRLL
+447 
-462 TKMSNGDIWAGTRR
+462 
-476 GGLYNYDSH
+476 
-485 LKTKIDNHYLPYNI
+485 
-499 YAISEDSRGNIWM
+499 EDSRGSVFFCTIGSGIYEYQEGEQSFKSYSTSNQCLPSDYCYYICESVEDHRLFILH
-512 GTRGDGLK
+512 GKGL
-520 IGDTWYK
+520 
-527 RDPSNLFALS
+527 
-537 HSNIYSIL
+537 SIF
-545 RDKKN
+545 N
-550 RMWVGTFGGGLEL
+550 R
-563 AEPTEKGQYKFRH
+563 EKGE
-576 FFQGKK
+576 
-582 YGLQIVRVMTEDE
+582 VENT
-595 KGMIWMG
+595 
-602 TSEGICIFHPDSLI
+602 
-616 ANEDNYHLFS
+616 YHLFNQTYS
-626 YTDGNFCSNEI
+626 QGSALYLDKNGTLFISGTNGLALFQKQSLYALPSKSLLNFDKLFIFNEEI
-637 RCLFRDSKGR
+637 CPNDQ
-647 MWVGTSGAGLNL
+647 SGI
-659 CELTDDCQ
+659 LTDILAKTSDIYLSYKQ
-667 SLKYTHYGIAEGL
+667 NNITVEFASFNYNNDRNRLFEYRLEGFDKAWTQTTGTTITYTNLPPGEY
-680 VNNMVQSILEDHSGQ
+680 ILRARPLAGKENLDEEVHLNIHVSAPFY
-695 LWIATEYGISRFN
+695 ATVWA
-708 PNSHSFENYFFSSYT
+708 YFFYLLCLLGVMIAFIRFKTRQAALKSS
-723 LGNVYSENSACMG
+723 LE
-736 ADGKLIFGTNY
+736 F
-747 GLTIIDPKKIPTE
+747 E
-760 RLLSPIV
+760 RKEKERIEEL
-767 ITGLSVNGIQVK
+767 NQVK
-779 PNMPGSPLQESLAYS
+779 
-794 DKITLKY
+794 
-801 FQNSFMLDFSTLDY
+801 
-815 SDNGQIKYMYWLE
+815 
-828 NYDKGWNVPSSL
+828 
-840 SFATYKYLEPGSYI
+840 
-854 FHVKYCDGAG
+854 
-864 IWNDTETTL
+864 
-873 KIVIVPPFWKTNWAM
+873 
-888 LGYFILILIA
+888 
-898 LYFTYRIIFNFN
+898 
-910 RLRNRINVEK
+910 LR
-920 QLTEYKLVFFTNISH
+920 FFTNISH

-1273 VLLTA
+1273 ILLTA

>member
-1 MKRCIFV
+1 MTDILAK
-8 TSNQNNPNHYMKY
+8 TSDIYLSYKQNNITVEFASFNYNNDRNRLFEYRLEGFDKAWTQTTGTTITYTNLPPGEYILRARPLAGKENLDEEVHLNIHVSAPFYATVWAY
-21 KLLCLFVLL
+21 FFYLLCLLGVMIAFIRFKTRQAALK
-30 SFSLSDLYADIELSS
+30 SSLEFERKEKERIE
-45 KQMRTSDGL
+45 
-54 PSNSVRC
+54 
-61 MFQDS
+61 
-66 KGFLWLGT
+66 
-74 LDGLTRYD
+74 
-82 GNTFLTY
+82 
-89 QLESGKHDQISLAD
+89 
-103 NRIKHVAEDK
+103 
-113 NGFLWIKTVPEL
+113 EL
-125 FSCYDL
+125 
-131 QKACFVDF
+131 
-139 TGTGSDG
+139 
-146 ENYSEIFMS
+146 N
-155 SNGDVWLWHRRNGVR
+155 
-170 QIVCEDDRTMTSVK
+170 
-184 FRTKFGNLPDD
+184 
-195 RIKFINEDS
+195 
-204 SGRIWIGTM
+204 
-213 QGLAS
+213 
-218 VYKGKVEFIDRKLNF
+218 
-233 SSSFPHG
+233 
-240 EDMYFLTKSGDVY
+240 
-253 RCVNGSKKIDCL
+253 
-265 ASLSAI
+265 
-271 AGNTSVSTHSLIKD
+271 
-285 KWVIFTSSEGVYEF
+285 
-299 DFQNFQ
+299 
-305 ITPCRELKINNGKV
+305 
-319 IHDNYGDCWAYNNT
+319 
-333 GRIYYINSKSGEIK
+333 
-347 DFQLIPEEKMKYID
+347 
-361 YERYHVV
+361 
-368 RDDRGIVWISTYG
+368 
-381 NGLFTYDIQE
+381 
-391 DRLEHFVS
+391 
-399 EGKNAGPIGSD
+399 
-410 FLLCLMKDRTGGIW
+410 
-424 VSSEYSGLSHISISN
+424 
-439 KGITHVYP
+439 
-447 ESPDVFDRSNTIRLL
+447 
-462 TKMSNGDIWAGTRR
+462 
-476 GGLYNYDSH
+476 
-485 LKTKIDNHYLPYNI
+485 
-499 YAISEDSRGNIWM
+499 
-512 GTRGDGLK
+512 
-520 IGDTWYK
+520 
-527 RDPSNLFALS
+527 
-537 HSNIYSIL
+537 
-545 RDKKN
+545 
-550 RMWVGTFGGGLEL
+550 
-563 AEPTEKGQYKFRH
+563 
-576 FFQGKK
+576 
-582 YGLQIVRVMTEDE
+582 
-595 KGMIWMG
+595 
-602 TSEGICIFHPDSLI
+602 
-616 ANEDNYHLFS
+616 
-626 YTDGNFCSNEI
+626 
-637 RCLFRDSKGR
+637 
-647 MWVGTSGAGLNL
+647 
-659 CELTDDCQ
+659 
-667 SLKYTHYGIAEGL
+667 
-680 VNNMVQSILEDHSGQ
+680 
-695 LWIATEYGISRFN
+695 
-708 PNSHSFENYFFSSYT
+708 
-723 LGNVYSENSACMG
+723 
-736 ADGKLIFGTNY
+736 
-747 GLTIIDPKKIPTE
+747 
-760 RLLSPIV
+760 
-767 ITGLSVNGIQVK
+767 QVK
-779 PNMPGSPLQESLAYS
+779 
-794 DKITLKY
+794 
-801 FQNSFMLDFSTLDY
+801 
-815 SDNGQIKYMYWLE
+815 
-828 NYDKGWNVPSSL
+828 
-840 SFATYKYLEPGSYI
+840 
-854 FHVKYCDGAG
+854 
-864 IWNDTETTL
+864 
-873 KIVIVPPFWKTNWAM
+873 
-888 LGYFILILIA
+888 
-898 LYFTYRIIFNFN
+898 
-910 RLRNRINVEK
+910 LR
-920 QLTEYKLVFFTNISH
+920 FFTNISH

-1002 TFTRQIY
+1002 AFTRQIY